1 MHSDEL
7 LIEVLT
13 EELPAQ
19 ALLNEYKEMPKKLHA
34 LFQKHA
40 IEVRNETQ
48 NQNQNQ
54 NNIEVFYTPRR
65 LCVLVKD
72 FPLFTK
78 ETKEEF
84 FGPPIE
90 IACNNKDKAQ
100 GLNALGLGFYQKLG
114 LKDPKHFQSAFKN
127 NKEVL
132 YHAKTNPKQ
141 PTKNLIMPIVLE
153 FLESLNFG
161 KSMRWGSV
169 EKSFIRPIHNI
180 CVLFNG
186 ENFNNIEIKEYGFKT
201 KQATKAHRQEGF
213 DFIEVHSPREY
224 FEVLEKNHVILDP
237 KKREEKI
244 LQEIKELETKH
255 HIIVEIDRDLL
266 DEVIAI
272 TEYPSTLLGEFDKAF
287 LKLPSEIIITSMKE
301 NQRYFATFNQESQKE
316 GQKED
321 QKLHNGFIVVSNA
334 INKDKQKIILGNQKV
349 LKARL
354 SDAVFFY
361 ENDLKKPLDN
371 APLESVVFVQGL
383 GTLRDKME
391 RELIIA
397 QYLTQKY
404 ASSLNMPLEKALE
417 LMNRAVQIAKADLLS
432 EVVYEFTEL
441 QGIMG
446 YYYALKQNEN
456 EWVALSLKE
465 QYLPASENAPLP
477 SSVFSAIVALS
488 LKLDSLFSLFSAG
501 KIPSG
506 SKDPFALRRLSFG
519 LLKIVAHYGL
529 KFDLKVDLKNLFEK
543 VGVYQSFDLEI
554 LEKFLLERF
563 NNLIDCNPSIIR
575 SVLNTNERD
584 IVAIIQKV
592 KALKRFLDDPK
603 NAQKKELLF
612 SAFKRLANINK
623 DRNPNQTSGFSA
635 NLFKEPQEHALFKAF
650 NALKTSAF
658 ESLDSKIEAY
668 FGLHAPLEEYF
679 KSVLVMDKDLEI
691 QKNRKNFLWNVYQS
705 FLEIGDIKEIAI

>member
-7 LIEVLT
+7 LVEILV

-40 IEVRNETQ
+40 LEVG
-48 NQNQNQ
+48 
-54 NNIEVFYTPRR
+54 NIEIFYTPRR
-65 LCVLVKD
+65 LCLLVKD
-72 FPLFTK
+72 FPLLTQ

-84 FGPPIE
+84 FGPPVK
-90 IACNNKDKAQ
+90 IACNHQDKTQ
-100 GLNALGLGFYQKLG
+100 GLNELGLGFYQKLG
-114 LKDPKHFQSAFKN
+114 LKDHQHFQTAFKN
-127 NKEVL
+127 SKEVL
-132 YHAKTNPKQ
+132 YHAKIHAKE
-141 PTKNLIMPIVLE
+141 PTKDLIMPIVLE
-153 FLESLNFG
+153 FLEGLNFG

-186 ENFNNIEIKEYGFKT
+186 ENFNGIEVKEYGFKT

-213 DFIEVHSPREY
+213 DFIQVDSPKAY

-237 KKREEKI
+237 KKREAKI

-255 HIIVEIDRDLL
+255 RIIVEIDRDLL
-266 DEVIAI
+266 DEVVAI
-272 TEYPSTLLGEFDKAF
+272 TEYPSALLGEFDKAF
-287 LKLPSEIIITSMKE
+287 LKLPSEIITTSMKE
-301 NQRYFATFNQESQKE
+301 NQRYFAAFNQKSQESPT
-316 GQKED
+316 
-321 QKLHNGFIVVSNA
+321 LHNGFIVVSNA
-334 INKDKQKIILGNQKV
+334 INKDKQKIIAGNQKV

-383 GTLRDKME
+383 GTLKDKME
-391 RELIIA
+391 REAIIA
-397 QYLTQKY
+397 EYLTQKY
-404 ASSLNMPLEKALE
+404 APSLNMPLEKALE
-417 LMNRAVQIAKADLLS
+417 LIGRAVRIAKADLLS
-432 EVVYEFTEL
+432 EVVYEFSEL

-456 EWVALSLKE
+456 ELVALSVKE

-488 LKLDSLFSLFSAG
+488 LKLDSLFSLFSMG

-519 LLKIVAHYGL
+519 LLKIIAHYGL
-529 KFDLKVDLKNLFEK
+529 GFDLKADLKNLFEK
-543 VGVYQSFDLEI
+543 VGVYRSFDLEV

-584 IVAIIQKV
+584 IVKIIQKV

-612 SAFKRLANINK
+612 STFKRLANINK
-623 DRNPNQTSGFSA
+623 DRNPNESSEFFIS
-635 NLFKEPQEHALFKAF
+635 LFKELQEHALFEAF
-650 NALKTSAF
+650 NAIKTSAF

-679 KSVLVMDKDLEI
+679 KSVLVMDKDIEI
-691 QKNRKNFLWNVYQS
+691 QKNRKNFLWSVYQS

>member
-7 LIEVLT
+7 LVEILV

-34 LFQKHA
+34 LFQKRTL
-40 IEVRNETQ
+40 EVG
-48 NQNQNQ
+48 
-54 NNIEVFYTPRR
+54 NIEIFYTPRR
-65 LCVLVKD
+65 LCLLVKD
-72 FPLFTK
+72 FPLLTQ

-84 FGPPIE
+84 FGPPVK
-90 IACNNKDKAQ
+90 IACNHQDKTQ

-114 LKDPKHFQSAFKN
+114 LKDHQHFQTAFKN

-132 YHAKTNPKQ
+132 YHAKIHAKE
-141 PTKNLIMPIVLE
+141 PTKDLIMPIVLE
-153 FLESLNFG
+153 FLEGLNFG
-161 KSMRWGSV
+161 KSMRWGNV

-186 ENFNNIEIKEYGFKT
+186 ENFNDIEVKEYGFKT

-213 DFIEVHSPREY
+213 DFIQVDSPKAY

-237 KKREEKI
+237 KKREAKI

-255 HIIVEIDRDLL
+255 RIIVEIDRDLL
-266 DEVIAI
+266 DEVVAI
-272 TEYPSTLLGEFDKAF
+272 TEYPSALLGEFDKAF
-287 LKLPSEIIITSMKE
+287 LKLPSEIIITSMKG
-301 NQRYFATFNQESQKE
+301 NQRYFAAFNQKSQESPT
-316 GQKED
+316 
-321 QKLHNGFIVVSNA
+321 LHNGFIVVSNT
-334 INKDKQKIILGNQKV
+334 INKDKQKIIAGNQKV

-383 GTLRDKME
+383 GTLKDKME

-417 LMNRAVQIAKADLLS
+417 LIGRAVRIAKADLLS
-432 EVVYEFTEL
+432 EVVYEFSEL

-456 EWVALSLKE
+456 ELVALSVKE

-488 LKLDSLFSLFSAG
+488 LKLDSLFSLFSVG

-529 KFDLKVDLKNLFEK
+529 GFDLKADLKNLFEK
-543 VGVYQSFDLEI
+543 VGVYQSFDLEV

-584 IVAIIQKV
+584 IVKIIQKV

-623 DRNPNQTSGFSA
+623 DRNPNESSEFFIS
-635 NLFKEPQEHALFKAF
+635 LFKELQEHALFEAF
-650 NALKTSAF
+650 NAIKTSAF

-679 KSVLVMDKDLEI
+679 KSVLVMDKDIEI
-691 QKNRKNFLWNVYQS
+691 QKNRKNFLWSVYQS

>member
-7 LIEVLT
+7 LVEVLT

-40 IEVRNETQ
+40 LEVRNETQ
-48 NQNQNQ
+48 NEAQ
-54 NNIEVFYTPRR
+54 NIEVFYTPRR

-90 IACNNKDKAQ
+90 IACNNKDKTQ

-132 YHAKTNPKQ
+132 YHAKINPKQ

-237 KKREEKI
+237 KKREAKI

-255 HIIVEIDRDLL
+255 HIIVEVDRDLL

-272 TEYPSTLLGEFDKAF
+272 TEYPSVLLGEFDKAF
-287 LKLPSEIIITSMKE
+287 LKLPSEIITTSMTE

-316 GQKED
+316 G

-404 ASSLNMPLEKALE
+404 ALSLNMPLEKALE
-417 LMNRAVQIAKADLLS
+417 LMSRAVQIAKADLLS

-465 QYLPASENAPLP
+465 QYLPTSENAPLP

-488 LKLDSLFSLFSAG
+488 LKLDSLFALFSAG

-519 LLKIVAHYGL
+519 LLKIIAHYGL

-623 DRNPNQTSGFSA
+623 DRNPNQTSEFSA

>member
-7 LIEVLT
+7 LVEILV

-34 LFQKHA
+34 LFQKRA
-40 IEVRNETQ
+40 LEVG
-48 NQNQNQ
+48 
-54 NNIEVFYTPRR
+54 NIEIFYTPRR
-65 LCVLVKD
+65 LCLLVKD
-72 FPLFTK
+72 FPLLTQ

-84 FGPPIE
+84 FGPPIK
-90 IACNNKDKAQ
+90 IACNHQDKTQ

-114 LKDPKHFQSAFKN
+114 LKDHQHFQTAFKN

-132 YHAKTNPKQ
+132 YHAKIHAKE
-141 PTKNLIMPIVLE
+141 PTKDLIMPIVLE
-153 FLESLNFG
+153 FLEGLNFG
-161 KSMRWGSV
+161 KSMRWGNV

-186 ENFNNIEIKEYGFKT
+186 ENFNGIEVKEYGFKT
-201 KQATKAHRQEGF
+201 KQATKVHRQEGF
-213 DFIEVHSPREY
+213 DFIQVDSPKAY

-237 KKREEKI
+237 KKREAKI

-255 HIIVEIDRDLL
+255 RIIVEIDRDLL
-266 DEVIAI
+266 DEVVAI
-272 TEYPSTLLGEFDKAF
+272 TEYPSALLGEFDKAF
-287 LKLPSEIIITSMKE
+287 LKLPSEIITTSMKE
-301 NQRYFATFNQESQKE
+301 NQRYFAVFNQKSQESPT
-316 GQKED
+316 
-321 QKLHNGFIVVSNA
+321 LHNGFIVVSNA
-334 INKDKQKIILGNQKV
+334 INKDKQKIIAGNQKV

-383 GTLRDKME
+383 GTLKDKME
-391 RELIIA
+391 REAVIA

-417 LMNRAVQIAKADLLS
+417 LVGRAVRIAKADLLS
-432 EVVYEFTEL
+432 EVVYEFSEL

-456 EWVALSLKE
+456 ELVALSVKE
-465 QYLPASENAPLP
+465 QYLPASENASLP

-488 LKLDSLFSLFSAG
+488 LKLDSLFSLFSVG

-519 LLKIVAHYGL
+519 LLKIIAHYGL
-529 KFDLKVDLKNLFEK
+529 GFDLKADLKNLFEK
-543 VGVYQSFDLEI
+543 VGVYQSFDLEV

-584 IVAIIQKV
+584 IVKIIQKV

-623 DRNPNQTSGFSA
+623 DRNPNESSEFFIS
-635 NLFKEPQEHALFKAF
+635 LFKESQEHALFEAF
-650 NALKTSAF
+650 NAIKTSAF

-679 KSVLVMDKDLEI
+679 KSVLVMDKDIEI
-691 QKNRKNFLWNVYQS
+691 QKNRKNFLWSVYQS

>member
-7 LIEVLT
+7 LVEILV

-34 LFQKHA
+34 LFQKHTL
-40 IEVRNETQ
+40 EVG
-48 NQNQNQ
+48 
-54 NNIEVFYTPRR
+54 NIEIFYTPRR
-65 LCVLVKD
+65 LCLLVKD
-72 FPLFTK
+72 FPLLTQ

-84 FGPPIE
+84 FGPPVK
-90 IACNNKDKAQ
+90 IACNHQDKTQ

-114 LKDPKHFQSAFKN
+114 LKDHQHFQTAFKN

-132 YHAKTNPKQ
+132 YHAKIHAKE
-141 PTKNLIMPIVLE
+141 PTKDLIMPIVLE
-153 FLESLNFG
+153 FLEGLNFG
-161 KSMRWGSV
+161 KSMRWGNV

-186 ENFNNIEIKEYGFKT
+186 ENFNGIEVKEYGFKT
-201 KQATKAHRQEGF
+201 KQATKVHRQEGF
-213 DFIEVHSPREY
+213 DFIQVDSPKAY

-237 KKREEKI
+237 KKREAKI

-255 HIIVEIDRDLL
+255 CIIVETDRDLL
-266 DEVIAI
+266 DEVVAI
-272 TEYPSTLLGEFDKAF
+272 TEYPSALLGEFDKAF

-301 NQRYFATFNQESQKE
+301 NQRYFAAFNQKSQESPT
-316 GQKED
+316 
-321 QKLHNGFIVVSNA
+321 LHNGFIVVSNT
-334 INKDKQKIILGNQKV
+334 INKDKQKIIAGNQKV

-383 GTLRDKME
+383 GTLKDKME
-391 RELIIA
+391 REATIA

-404 ASSLNMPLEKALE
+404 APSLNMPLERALE
-417 LMNRAVQIAKADLLS
+417 LVSRAVRIAKADLLS
-432 EVVYEFTEL
+432 EVVYEFSEL

-456 EWVALSLKE
+456 ELVALSVKE

-519 LLKIVAHYGL
+519 LLKIIAHYGL
-529 KFDLKVDLKNLFEK
+529 EFDLKADLKNLFEK

-563 NNLIDCNPSIIR
+563 HNLIDCNPSIIR

-584 IVAIIQKV
+584 IVTIIQKV

-623 DRNPNQTSGFSA
+623 DRNPNESSEFFIS
-635 NLFKEPQEHALFKAF
+635 LFKESQEHALFEAF
-650 NALKTSAF
+650 NVIKTSAF

-679 KSVLVMDKDLEI
+679 KSVLVMDKDIEI
-691 QKNRKNFLWNVYQS
+691 QKNRKNFLWSVYQS

>member
-7 LIEVLT
+7 LVEILV

-19 ALLNEYKEMPKKLHA
+19 ALLNEYKEIPKKLRT
-34 LFQKHA
+34 LFQKRA
-40 IEVRNETQ
+40 LEVG
-48 NQNQNQ
+48 
-54 NNIEVFYTPRR
+54 NIEIFYTPRR
-65 LCVLVKD
+65 LCLLIKD
-72 FPLFTK
+72 FPLLTQ

-84 FGPPIE
+84 FGPPVK
-90 IACNNKDKAQ
+90 IACNNEDKTQ

-114 LKDPKHFQSAFKN
+114 LKDHQHFQTAFKN

-132 YHAKTNPKQ
+132 YHAKIHAKE
-141 PTKNLIMPIVLE
+141 PTKDLIMPVVLE
-153 FLESLNFG
+153 FLEGLNFG
-161 KSMRWGSV
+161 KSMRWGNV

-186 ENFNNIEIKEYGFKT
+186 ENFNGIEVKEYGFKT
-201 KQATKAHRQEGF
+201 KQATKVHRQEGF
-213 DFIEVHSPREY
+213 DFIQVDSPKAY
-224 FEVLEKNHVILDP
+224 FKVLEKNHVILDP
-237 KKREEKI
+237 KKREAKI
-244 LQEIKELETKH
+244 LQEIKDLETKH
-255 HIIVEIDRDLL
+255 CIIVETDRDLL
-266 DEVIAI
+266 DEIVAI
-272 TEYPSTLLGEFDKAF
+272 TEYPSALLGEFDKAF
-287 LKLPSEIIITSMKE
+287 LKLPSEIITTSMKE
-301 NQRYFATFNQESQKE
+301 NQRYFAVFDQKSQESPT
-316 GQKED
+316 
-321 QKLHNGFIVVSNA
+321 LHNGFVVVSNA
-334 INKDKQKIILGNQKV
+334 INKDKQKIIAGNQKV

-383 GTLRDKME
+383 GTLKDKME
-391 RELIIA
+391 REAIIA

-404 ASSLNMPLEKALE
+404 VSSLNMPLEKALE
-417 LMNRAVQIAKADLLS
+417 LVSRAVKIAKADLLS
-432 EVVYEFTEL
+432 EVVYEFSEL

-456 EWVALSLKE
+456 ELVALSLKE

-477 SSVFSAIVALS
+477 SSVFSSIVALS
-488 LKLDSLFSLFSAG
+488 LKLDSLFSLFSVG

-519 LLKIVAHYGL
+519 LLKIIAHYGL
-529 KFDLKVDLKNLFEK
+529 EFDLKADLKNLFEK
-543 VGVYQSFDLEI
+543 VGVYQSFDLEV

-563 NNLIDCNPSIIR
+563 HNLIDCNPSIVR

-584 IVAIIQKV
+584 IVKIIQKV

-623 DRNPNQTSGFSA
+623 DRNPNESSEFSTH
-635 NLFKEPQEHALFKAF
+635 LFKEPKEHALFEAF
-650 NALKTSAF
+650 NAIKTSAF

-679 KSVLVMDKDLEI
+679 KSVLVMDKDIEI
-691 QKNRKNFLWNVYQS
+691 QKNRKNFLWGVYQS
-705 FLEIGDIKEIAI
+705 FLEVGDIKEIAI

>member
-7 LIEVLT
+7 LVEILV

-40 IEVRNETQ
+40 LEVG
-48 NQNQNQ
+48 
-54 NNIEVFYTPRR
+54 NIEIFYTPRR
-65 LCVLVKD
+65 LCLLVKD
-72 FPLFTK
+72 FPLLTQ

-84 FGPPIE
+84 FGPPVK
-90 IACNNKDKAQ
+90 IACNHQDKTQ

-114 LKDPKHFQSAFKN
+114 LKDHQHFQTAFKN

-132 YHAKTNPKQ
+132 YHAKIHEKE
-141 PTKNLIMPIVLE
+141 PTKDLIMPIVLE
-153 FLESLNFG
+153 FLEGLNFG
-161 KSMRWGSV
+161 KSMRWGNV

-186 ENFNNIEIKEYGFKT
+186 ENFNDIEIKEYGFKT

-213 DFIEVHSPREY
+213 DFIQVDSPKAY

-237 KKREEKI
+237 KKREAKI

-255 HIIVEIDRDLL
+255 NIIVEIDRDLL
-266 DEVIAI
+266 DEVVAI
-272 TEYPSTLLGEFDKAF
+272 TEYPSALLGEFDKAF
-287 LKLPSEIIITSMKE
+287 LKLPSEIITTSMKE
-301 NQRYFATFNQESQKE
+301 NQRYFAVFNQKSQESPT
-316 GQKED
+316 
-321 QKLHNGFIVVSNA
+321 LHNGFIVVSNA
-334 INKDKQKIILGNQKV
+334 INKDKQKIIAGNQKV

-383 GTLRDKME
+383 GTLKDKME
-391 RELIIA
+391 REAVIA

-404 ASSLNMPLEKALE
+404 ASSLNMSLEKALE
-417 LMNRAVQIAKADLLS
+417 LVSRAVRIAKADLLS
-432 EVVYEFTEL
+432 EVVYEFSEL

-446 YYYALKQNEN
+446 YYYALKQNES
-456 EWVALSLKE
+456 ELVALSVKE
-465 QYLPASENAPLP
+465 QYLPVSENAPLP

-488 LKLDSLFSLFSAG
+488 LKLDSLFSLFSVG

-529 KFDLKVDLKNLFEK
+529 GFDLKADLKNLFEK
-543 VGVYQSFDLEI
+543 VGVYQSFDLEV

-584 IVAIIQKV
+584 IVKIIQKV

-623 DRNPNQTSGFSA
+623 DRNPNESSEFFIS
-635 NLFKEPQEHALFKAF
+635 LFKESQEHALFEAF
-650 NALKTSAF
+650 NAIKTSAF

-679 KSVLVMDKDLEI
+679 KSVLVMDKDIEI
-691 QKNRKNFLWNVYQS
+691 QKNRKNFLWSVYQS

>member
-7 LIEVLT
+7 LVEILV

-19 ALLNEYKEMPKKLHA
+19 ALLNEYKEMPKKLHV
-34 LFQKHA
+34 LFQKRA
-40 IEVRNETQ
+40 LEVG
-48 NQNQNQ
+48 
-54 NNIEVFYTPRR
+54 NIEIFYTPRR
-65 LCVLVKD
+65 LCLLVKD
-72 FPLFTK
+72 FPLLTQ
-78 ETKEEF
+78 EIKEEF
-84 FGPPIE
+84 FGPPVK
-90 IACNNKDKAQ
+90 IACNHQDKTQ

-114 LKDPKHFQSAFKN
+114 LKDHQHFQTAFKN

-132 YHAKTNPKQ
+132 YHAKIHAKE
-141 PTKNLIMPIVLE
+141 PTKDLIMPIVLE
-153 FLESLNFG
+153 FLEGLNFG
-161 KSMRWGSV
+161 KSMRWGNV

-186 ENFNNIEIKEYGFKT
+186 ENFNDIEVKEYGFKT

-213 DFIEVHSPREY
+213 DFIQVDSPKAY

-237 KKREEKI
+237 KKREAKI

-255 HIIVEIDRDLL
+255 RIIVEIDRDLL
-266 DEVIAI
+266 DEVVAI
-272 TEYPSTLLGEFDKAF
+272 TEYPSALLGEFDKAF
-287 LKLPSEIIITSMKE
+287 LKLPSEIITTSMKE
-301 NQRYFATFNQESQKE
+301 NQRYFAAFNQKSQESPT
-316 GQKED
+316 
-321 QKLHNGFIVVSNA
+321 LHNGFIVVSNA
-334 INKDKQKIILGNQKV
+334 ISKDKQKIISGNQKV

-383 GTLRDKME
+383 GTLKDKME
-391 RELIIA
+391 REAIIA

-404 ASSLNMPLEKALE
+404 ASSLNMSLEKALE
-417 LMNRAVQIAKADLLS
+417 LVGRAVRIAKADLLS
-432 EVVYEFTEL
+432 EVVYEFSEL

-456 EWVALSLKE
+456 ELVALSVKE

-529 KFDLKVDLKNLFEK
+529 EFDLKADLKNLFER
-543 VGVYQSFDLEI
+543 VGVYQSFDLEV

-575 SVLNTNERD
+575 SVLNTNERG
-584 IVAIIQKV
+584 IVKIIQKV

-623 DRNPNQTSGFSA
+623 NRNPNESSEFSIS
-635 NLFKEPQEHALFKAF
+635 LFKELQEHALFEAF
-650 NALKTSAF
+650 NAIKTSAF

-679 KSVLVMDKDLEI
+679 KSVLVMDKDIEI
-691 QKNRKNFLWNVYQS
+691 QKNRKNFLWGVYQS

>member
-7 LIEVLT
+7 LVEILV

-34 LFQKHA
+34 LFQKRA
-40 IEVRNETQ
+40 LEVGT
-48 NQNQNQ
+48 
-54 NNIEVFYTPRR
+54 IEVFYTPRR
-65 LCVLVKD
+65 LCLLIKD
-72 FPLFTK
+72 FPLLTQ

-84 FGPPIE
+84 FGPPVK
-90 IACNNKDKAQ
+90 IACNHQDKTQ

-114 LKDPKHFQSAFKN
+114 LKDPKHFQTAFKN

-132 YHAKTNPKQ
+132 YHAKTHAKQ
-141 PTKNLIMPIVLE
+141 PTKDLIMPIVLE
-153 FLESLNFG
+153 FLEGLNFG
-161 KSMRWGSV
+161 KSMRWGNV

-186 ENFNNIEIKEYGFKT
+186 ENFNDIEVKEYGFKT
-201 KQATKAHRQEGF
+201 KQATKVHRQEGF
-213 DFIEVHSPREY
+213 DFIQVDSPKAY

-237 KKREEKI
+237 KKREAKI

-255 HIIVEIDRDLL
+255 DIIVEIDRDLL
-266 DEVIAI
+266 DEVVAI
-272 TEYPSTLLGEFDKAF
+272 TEYPSALLGEFDKAF

-301 NQRYFATFNQESQKE
+301 NQRYFATFCQKSQEESPT
-316 GQKED
+316 
-321 QKLHNGFIVVSNA
+321 LHNGFIVVSNA

-383 GTLRDKME
+383 GTLKDKME
-391 RELIIA
+391 RESTIA

-404 ASSLNMPLEKALE
+404 LSSLNMPLEKALE
-417 LMNRAVQIAKADLLS
+417 LISRAVKIAKADLLS
-432 EVVYEFTEL
+432 EVVYEFSEL

-456 EWVALSLKE
+456 ELVALSVKE

-488 LKLDSLFSLFSAG
+488 LKLDSLFSLFSVG

-519 LLKIVAHYGL
+519 LLKIIAHYGL
-529 KFDLKVDLKNLFEK
+529 EFDLKADLKNLFQK
-543 VGVYQSFDLEI
+543 VAVYQSFDLEI

-563 NNLIDCNPSIIR
+563 NNLIDCNPSIVR

-584 IVAIIQKV
+584 IVKIIQKV

-623 DRNPNQTSGFSA
+623 DRNPDESSGFSTS
-635 NLFKEPQEHALFKAF
+635 LFKESQEHALFEAF
-650 NALKTSAF
+650 NAIKMSAF

-679 KSVLVMDKDLEI
+679 KSVLVMDKDIEI
-691 QKNRKNFLWNVYQS
+691 QKNRKNFLWGVYQS

>member
-7 LIEVLT
+7 LVEILV

-34 LFQKHA
+34 LFQKRTLK
-40 IEVRNETQ
+40 VG
-48 NQNQNQ
+48 
-54 NNIEVFYTPRR
+54 NIEIFYTPRR
-65 LCVLVKD
+65 LCLLVKD
-72 FPLFTK
+72 FPLLTQ

-84 FGPPIE
+84 FGPLVK
-90 IACNNKDKAQ
+90 IACNHQDKTQ

-114 LKDPKHFQSAFKN
+114 LKDRQHFQTAFKN

-132 YHAKTNPKQ
+132 YHAKIHAKE
-141 PTKNLIMPIVLE
+141 PTKDLIMPIVLE
-153 FLESLNFG
+153 FLEGLNFG
-161 KSMRWGSV
+161 KSMRWGNV

-186 ENFNNIEIKEYGFKT
+186 ENFNDIEVKEYGFKT

-213 DFIEVHSPREY
+213 DFIQVDSPKAY

-237 KKREEKI
+237 KKREAKI

-255 HIIVEIDRDLL
+255 NIIVEIDRDLL
-266 DEVIAI
+266 DEVVAI
-272 TEYPSTLLGEFDKAF
+272 TEYPSALLGEFDKAF
-287 LKLPSEIIITSMKE
+287 LKLPSEIITTSMKE
-301 NQRYFATFNQESQKE
+301 NQRYFAAFNQKSQESPT
-316 GQKED
+316 
-321 QKLHNGFIVVSNA
+321 LHNGFIVVSNA
-334 INKDKQKIILGNQKV
+334 INKDKQKIIAGNQKV

-383 GTLRDKME
+383 GTLKDKME
-391 RELIIA
+391 REAIIA
-397 QYLTQKY
+397 EYLTQKY
-404 ASSLNMPLEKALE
+404 APSLNMPLEKALE
-417 LMNRAVQIAKADLLS
+417 LVSRAVRIAKADLLS
-432 EVVYEFTEL
+432 EVVYEFSEL

-456 EWVALSLKE
+456 ELVALSVKE

-488 LKLDSLFSLFSAG
+488 LKLDSLFSLFSVG

-519 LLKIVAHYGL
+519 LLKIIAHYGL
-529 KFDLKVDLKNLFEK
+529 GFDLKADLKNLFEK
-543 VGVYQSFDLEI
+543 VGVYQSFDLEV

-584 IVAIIQKV
+584 IVKIIQKV

-603 NAQKKELLF
+603 NTQKKELLF

-623 DRNPNQTSGFSA
+623 DRNPNESSEFSIS
-635 NLFKEPQEHALFKAF
+635 LFKESQEHALFEAF
-650 NALKTSAF
+650 NAIKTSAF

-679 KSVLVMDKDLEI
+679 KSVLVMDKDIEI
-691 QKNRKNFLWNVYQS
+691 QKNRKNFLWSVYQS

>member
-7 LIEVLT
+7 LVEILV

-34 LFQKHA
+34 LFQKRTL
-40 IEVRNETQ
+40 EVG
-48 NQNQNQ
+48 
-54 NNIEVFYTPRR
+54 NIEIFYTPRR
-65 LCVLVKD
+65 LCLLVKD
-72 FPLFTK
+72 FPLLTQ

-84 FGPPIE
+84 FGPPVK
-90 IACNNKDKAQ
+90 IACNHQDKTQ

-114 LKDPKHFQSAFKN
+114 LKDHQHFQTAFKN

-132 YHAKTNPKQ
+132 YHAKIHVKE
-141 PTKNLIMPIVLE
+141 PTKDLIMPIVLE
-153 FLESLNFG
+153 FLEGLNFG
-161 KSMRWGSV
+161 KSMRWGNV

-186 ENFNNIEIKEYGFKT
+186 ENFNDIEVKEYGFKT

-213 DFIEVHSPREY
+213 DFIQVDSPKAY

-237 KKREEKI
+237 KKREAKI

-255 HIIVEIDRDLL
+255 RIIVEIDRDLL
-266 DEVIAI
+266 DEVVAI
-272 TEYPSTLLGEFDKAF
+272 TEYPSALLGEFDKAF
-287 LKLPSEIIITSMKE
+287 LKLPSEIITTSMKE
-301 NQRYFATFNQESQKE
+301 NQRYFAAFNQKSQESPT
-316 GQKED
+316 
-321 QKLHNGFIVVSNA
+321 LHNGFIVVSNA
-334 INKDKQKIILGNQKV
+334 INKDKQKIIAGNQKV

-383 GTLRDKME
+383 GTLKDKME
-391 RELIIA
+391 REAIIA

-404 ASSLNMPLEKALE
+404 APSLNMSLEKALE
-417 LMNRAVQIAKADLLS
+417 LVSRAVRIAKADLLS
-432 EVVYEFTEL
+432 EVVYEFSEL

-456 EWVALSLKE
+456 ELVALSVKE

-488 LKLDSLFSLFSAG
+488 LKLDSLFSLFSVG

-529 KFDLKVDLKNLFEK
+529 GFDLKADLKNLFER
-543 VGVYQSFDLEI
+543 VGVYQSFDLEV

-584 IVAIIQKV
+584 IVKIIQKV

-623 DRNPNQTSGFSA
+623 DRNPNESSEFFIS
-635 NLFKEPQEHALFKAF
+635 LFKEPQEHALFEAF
-650 NALKTSAF
+650 NAIKTSAF

-679 KSVLVMDKDLEI
+679 KSVLVMDKDIEI
-691 QKNRKNFLWNVYQS
+691 QKNRKNFLWGVYQS

>member
-7 LIEVLT
+7 LVEILV

-19 ALLNEYKEMPKKLHA
+19 ALLNEYEEMPKKLHA
-34 LFQKHA
+34 LFQKRA
-40 IEVRNETQ
+40 LEVG
-48 NQNQNQ
+48 
-54 NNIEVFYTPRR
+54 NIEIFYTPRR
-65 LCVLVKD
+65 LCLLVKD
-72 FPLFTK
+72 FPLLTQ

-84 FGPPIE
+84 FGPPVK
-90 IACNNKDKAQ
+90 IACNHQDKTQ

-114 LKDPKHFQSAFKN
+114 LKDHQHFQTAFKN

-132 YHAKTNPKQ
+132 YHAKIHAKE
-141 PTKNLIMPIVLE
+141 PTKDLIMPIVLE
-153 FLESLNFG
+153 FLEGLNFG

-186 ENFNNIEIKEYGFKT
+186 ENFNGIEVKEYGFKT
-201 KQATKAHRQEGF
+201 KQATKVHRQEGF
-213 DFIEVHSPREY
+213 DFIQVDSPKAY

-237 KKREEKI
+237 KKREAKI
-244 LQEIKELETKH
+244 LQEIKELEAKH

-266 DEVIAI
+266 DEVVAI
-272 TEYPSTLLGEFDKAF
+272 TEYPSALLGEFDKAF
-287 LKLPSEIIITSMKE
+287 LKLPSEIITTSMKE
-301 NQRYFATFNQESQKE
+301 NQRYFAAFNQKSQESPT
-316 GQKED
+316 
-321 QKLHNGFIVVSNA
+321 LHNGFIVVSNA
-334 INKDKQKIILGNQKV
+334 INKDKQKIIAGNQKV

-383 GTLRDKME
+383 GTLKDKME
-391 RELIIA
+391 REAIIA
-397 QYLTQKY
+397 EYLTQKY

-417 LMNRAVQIAKADLLS
+417 LVDRAVRIAKADLLS
-432 EVVYEFTEL
+432 EVVYEFSEL

-456 EWVALSLKE
+456 ELVALSVKE
-465 QYLPASENAPLP
+465 QYLPTSENAPLP

-488 LKLDSLFSLFSAG
+488 LKLDSLFSLFSVG

-529 KFDLKVDLKNLFEK
+529 RFDLKADLKNLFEK
-543 VGVYQSFDLEI
+543 VGVYQSFDLEV

-563 NNLIDCNPSIIR
+563 NNLIDCNLSIIR

-584 IVAIIQKV
+584 IVKIIQKV

-623 DRNPNQTSGFSA
+623 DRNPNESSEFSIS
-635 NLFKEPQEHALFKAF
+635 LFKELQEHALFEAF
-650 NALKTSAF
+650 NVIKTSAF

-668 FGLHAPLEEYF
+668 FGLHTPLEEYF
-679 KSVLVMDKDLEI
+679 KSVLVMDKDIEI
-691 QKNRKNFLWNVYQS
+691 QKNRKNFLWSVYQS

>member
-7 LIEVLT
+7 LVEILV

-34 LFQKHA
+34 LFNKHA
-40 IEVRNETQ
+40 LEVG
-48 NQNQNQ
+48 
-54 NNIEVFYTPRR
+54 NIEIFYTPRR
-65 LCVLVKD
+65 LCLLVKD
-72 FPLFTK
+72 FPLLTQ

-84 FGPPIE
+84 FGPPVK
-90 IACNNKDKAQ
+90 IACNHQDKTQ

-114 LKDPKHFQSAFKN
+114 LKDHQHFQTAFKN

-132 YHAKTNPKQ
+132 YHAKIHAKE
-141 PTKNLIMPIVLE
+141 PTKDLIMPIVLE
-153 FLESLNFG
+153 FLEGLNFG
-161 KSMRWGSV
+161 KSMRWGNV

-186 ENFNNIEIKEYGFKT
+186 ENFNDIEVKEYGFKT

-213 DFIEVHSPREY
+213 DFIQVDSPKAY

-237 KKREEKI
+237 KKREAKI

-255 HIIVEIDRDLL
+255 RIIVEIDRDLL
-266 DEVIAI
+266 DEVVAI
-272 TEYPSTLLGEFDKAF
+272 TEYPSALLGEFDKAF
-287 LKLPSEIIITSMKE
+287 LKLPSEIITTSMKE
-301 NQRYFATFNQESQKE
+301 NQRYFAAFNQKSQESPT
-316 GQKED
+316 
-321 QKLHNGFIVVSNA
+321 LHNGFIVVSNA
-334 INKDKQKIILGNQKV
+334 INKDKQKIIAGNQKV

-383 GTLRDKME
+383 GTLKDKME
-391 RELIIA
+391 REAIIA

-404 ASSLNMPLEKALE
+404 APSLNMPLEKALE
-417 LMNRAVQIAKADLLS
+417 LVSRAVRIAKADLLS
-432 EVVYEFTEL
+432 EVVYEFSEL

-456 EWVALSLKE
+456 ELVALSVKE
-465 QYLPASENAPLP
+465 QYLPTSENAPLP
-477 SSVFSAIVALS
+477 SSVFSTIVALS
-488 LKLDSLFSLFSAG
+488 LKLDSLFSLFSVG
-501 KIPSG
+501 KIPNG

-519 LLKIVAHYGL
+519 LLKIIAHYGL
-529 KFDLKVDLKNLFEK
+529 GFDLKADLKNLFEK
-543 VGVYQSFDLEI
+543 VGVYQSFELEV

-584 IVAIIQKV
+584 IVKIIQKV

-623 DRNPNQTSGFSA
+623 DRNPNESSEFFIS
-635 NLFKEPQEHALFKAF
+635 LFKELQEHALFEAF
-650 NALKTSAF
+650 NAIKTSTF

-679 KSVLVMDKDLEI
+679 KSVLVMDKDIEI
-691 QKNRKNFLWNVYQS
+691 QKNRKNFLWGVYQS

>member
-7 LIEVLT
+7 LVEILV

-40 IEVRNETQ
+40 LEVG
-48 NQNQNQ
+48 
-54 NNIEVFYTPRR
+54 NIEIFYTPRR
-65 LCVLVKD
+65 LCLLVKD
-72 FPLFTK
+72 FPLLTQ

-84 FGPPIE
+84 FGPPVK
-90 IACNNKDKAQ
+90 IACNHQDKTQ

-114 LKDPKHFQSAFKN
+114 LKDHQHFQTAFKN

-132 YHAKTNPKQ
+132 YHAKIHEKE
-141 PTKNLIMPIVLE
+141 PTKDLIMPIVLE
-153 FLESLNFG
+153 FLEGLNFG
-161 KSMRWGSV
+161 KSMRWGNV

-186 ENFNNIEIKEYGFKT
+186 ENFNDIEVKEYGFKT

-213 DFIEVHSPREY
+213 DFIQVDSPKAY

-237 KKREEKI
+237 KKREAKI

-255 HIIVEIDRDLL
+255 RIIAEIDRDLL
-266 DEVIAI
+266 DEVVAI
-272 TEYPSTLLGEFDKAF
+272 TEYPSALLGEFDKAF
-287 LKLPSEIIITSMKE
+287 LKLPSEIITTSMKE
-301 NQRYFATFNQESQKE
+301 NQRYFATFNQKSQESLM
-316 GQKED
+316 
-321 QKLHNGFIVVSNA
+321 LHNGFIVVSNA
-334 INKDKQKIILGNQKV
+334 INKDKQKIIAGNQKV

-383 GTLRDKME
+383 GTLKDKME
-391 RELIIA
+391 REAIIA

-404 ASSLNMPLEKALE
+404 APSLNMPLEKALE
-417 LMNRAVQIAKADLLS
+417 LVSRAVRIAKADLLS
-432 EVVYEFTEL
+432 EVVYEFSEL
-441 QGIMG
+441 QGVMG

-456 EWVALSLKE
+456 ELVALSVKE
-465 QYLPASENAPLP
+465 QYLPTSENAPLP

-488 LKLDSLFSLFSAG
+488 LKLDSLFSLFSMG

-519 LLKIVAHYGL
+519 LLKIIVHYGL
-529 KFDLKVDLKNLFEK
+529 GFDLKADLKNLFEK

-584 IVAIIQKV
+584 IVKIIQKV

-623 DRNPNQTSGFSA
+623 DRNPNESSEFSIS
-635 NLFKEPQEHALFKAF
+635 LFKELQEHALFEAF
-650 NALKTSAF
+650 NAIKTSAF

-679 KSVLVMDKDLEI
+679 KSVLVMDKDIEI
-691 QKNRKNFLWNVYQS
+691 QKNRKNFLWGVYQS

>member
-7 LIEVLT
+7 LVEILV

-34 LFQKHA
+34 LFQKRA
-40 IEVRNETQ
+40 LEVG
-48 NQNQNQ
+48 
-54 NNIEVFYTPRR
+54 NIEIFYTPRR
-65 LCVLVKD
+65 LCLLVKD
-72 FPLFTK
+72 FPLLTQ

-84 FGPPIE
+84 FGPPVK
-90 IACNNKDKAQ
+90 IACNNEDKTQ
-100 GLNALGLGFYQKLG
+100 GLNELGLGFYQKLG
-114 LKDPKHFQSAFKN
+114 LKDHQHFQTAFKN

-132 YHAKTNPKQ
+132 YHAKIHEKE
-141 PTKNLIMPIVLE
+141 PTKDLIMPIVLE

-161 KSMRWGSV
+161 KSMRWGNV

-186 ENFNNIEIKEYGFKT
+186 ENFNDIEVKEYGFKT

-213 DFIEVHSPREY
+213 DFIQVDSPKAY

-237 KKREEKI
+237 KKREAKI

-255 HIIVEIDRDLL
+255 CIIVEIDRDLL
-266 DEVIAI
+266 DEVVAI
-272 TEYPSTLLGEFDKAF
+272 TEYPSALLGEFDKAF
-287 LKLPSEIIITSMKE
+287 LKLPSEIITTSMKE
-301 NQRYFATFNQESQKE
+301 NQRYFAAFNQKSQESPT
-316 GQKED
+316 
-321 QKLHNGFIVVSNA
+321 LHNGFIVVSNA
-334 INKDKQKIILGNQKV
+334 INKDKQKIIAGNQKV

-383 GTLRDKME
+383 GTLKDKME
-391 RELIIA
+391 REAVIA

-404 ASSLNMPLEKALE
+404 ASSLNISLEKALE
-417 LMNRAVQIAKADLLS
+417 LVGRAVKIAKADLLS
-432 EVVYEFTEL
+432 EVVYEFSEL

-456 EWVALSLKE
+456 ELVALSVKE

-488 LKLDSLFSLFSAG
+488 LKLDSLFSLFSVG

-519 LLKIVAHYGL
+519 LLKIIAHYGL
-529 KFDLKVDLKNLFEK
+529 EFDLKADLKNLFER
-543 VGVYQSFDLEI
+543 VGVYQSFDLEV

-584 IVAIIQKV
+584 IVKIIQKV

-612 SAFKRLANINK
+612 STFKRLANINK
-623 DRNPNQTSGFSA
+623 DRNPNESSEFSIS
-635 NLFKEPQEHALFKAF
+635 LFKELQEHALFEAF
-650 NALKTSAF
+650 NAIKTSAF

-679 KSVLVMDKDLEI
+679 KSVLVMDKDIEI
-691 QKNRKNFLWNVYQS
+691 QKNRKNFLWGVYQS

>member
-7 LIEVLT
+7 LVEILV

-34 LFQKHA
+34 LFNKHA
-40 IEVRNETQ
+40 LEVG
-48 NQNQNQ
+48 
-54 NNIEVFYTPRR
+54 NIEIFYTPRR
-65 LCVLVKD
+65 LCLLIKD
-72 FPLFTK
+72 FPLLTQ

-84 FGPPIE
+84 FGPPVK
-90 IACNNKDKAQ
+90 IACNHQDKTQ

-114 LKDPKHFQSAFKN
+114 LKDHQHFQTAFKN
-127 NKEVL
+127 NNEVL
-132 YHAKTNPKQ
+132 YHAKIHEKE
-141 PTKNLIMPIVLE
+141 PTKDLIMPIVLE
-153 FLESLNFG
+153 FLEGLNFG

-186 ENFNNIEIKEYGFKT
+186 ENFNDIEIKEYGFKT

-213 DFIEVHSPREY
+213 DFIQVDSPKAY

-237 KKREEKI
+237 KKREAKI

-255 HIIVEIDRDLL
+255 NIIVEIDRDLL
-266 DEVIAI
+266 DEVVAI
-272 TEYPSTLLGEFDKAF
+272 TEYPSALLGEFDKAF
-287 LKLPSEIIITSMKE
+287 LKLPNEIIITSMKE
-301 NQRYFATFNQESQKE
+301 NQRYFAAFNQKSQESPT
-316 GQKED
+316 
-321 QKLHNGFIVVSNA
+321 LHNGFIVVINA
-334 INKDKQKIILGNQKV
+334 ISKDKQKIIAGNQKV

-361 ENDLKKPLDN
+361 ENDLTKPLDN

-383 GTLRDKME
+383 GTLKDKME
-391 RELIIA
+391 REAIIA

-404 ASSLNMPLEKALE
+404 ASFLNMPLEKALE
-417 LMNRAVQIAKADLLS
+417 LVGRAVRIAKADLLS
-432 EVVYEFTEL
+432 EVVYEFSEL

-456 EWVALSLKE
+456 ELVALSVKE

-488 LKLDSLFSLFSAG
+488 LKLDSLFSLFSVG

-529 KFDLKVDLKNLFEK
+529 EFDLKADLKNLFEK
-543 VGVYQSFDLEI
+543 VGVYQSFDLEV

-584 IVAIIQKV
+584 IVKIIQKV

-623 DRNPNQTSGFSA
+623 DRNPNESSEFSIS
-635 NLFKEPQEHALFKAF
+635 LFKELQEHALFEAF
-650 NALKTSAF
+650 NTIKTSVF

-679 KSVLVMDKDLEI
+679 KSVLVMDKDIEI
-691 QKNRKNFLWNVYQS
+691 QKNRKNFLWGVYQS

>member
-7 LIEVLT
+7 LVEILV

-34 LFQKHA
+34 LFQKRA
-40 IEVRNETQ
+40 LEVG
-48 NQNQNQ
+48 
-54 NNIEVFYTPRR
+54 NIEIFYTPRR
-65 LCVLVKD
+65 LCLLVKD
-72 FPLFTK
+72 FPLLTQ

-84 FGPPIE
+84 FGPSVK
-90 IACNNKDKAQ
+90 IACNHQDKTQ

-114 LKDPKHFQSAFKN
+114 LKDHQHFQTAFKN

-132 YHAKTNPKQ
+132 YHAKIHEKE
-141 PTKNLIMPIVLE
+141 PTKDLIMPIVLE
-153 FLESLNFG
+153 FLEGLNFG
-161 KSMRWGSV
+161 KSMRWGNV

-186 ENFNNIEIKEYGFKT
+186 ENFNDIEVKEYGFKT

-213 DFIEVHSPREY
+213 DFIQVDSPKAY

-237 KKREEKI
+237 KKRKAKI

-255 HIIVEIDRDLL
+255 NIIVEIDRDLL
-266 DEVIAI
+266 DEVVAI
-272 TEYPSTLLGEFDKAF
+272 TEYPSVLLGEFDKAF
-287 LKLPSEIIITSMKE
+287 LKLPTEIITTSMKE
-301 NQRYFATFNQESQKE
+301 NQRYFAAFSQKSQESPT
-316 GQKED
+316 
-321 QKLHNGFIVVSNA
+321 LHNGFIVVSNA
-334 INKDKQKIILGNQKV
+334 INKDKQKIIAGNQKV

-383 GTLRDKME
+383 GTLKDKME
-391 RELIIA
+391 REAIIA

-417 LMNRAVQIAKADLLS
+417 LVSRAVRIAKADLLS
-432 EVVYEFTEL
+432 EVVYEFSDL

-456 EWVALSLKE
+456 ELVALSVKE

-488 LKLDSLFSLFSAG
+488 LKLDSLFSLFSVG

-519 LLKIVAHYGL
+519 LLKIIAHYGL
-529 KFDLKVDLKNLFEK
+529 GFDLKADLKNLFEK
-543 VGVYQSFDLEI
+543 VGVYQSFDLEV

-584 IVAIIQKV
+584 IVKIIQKV

-603 NAQKKELLF
+603 NVQKKELLF

-623 DRNPNQTSGFSA
+623 DRNPNESSEFSIS
-635 NLFKEPQEHALFKAF
+635 LFKELQEHALFEAF
-650 NALKTSAF
+650 NAIKTSTF

-679 KSVLVMDKDLEI
+679 KSVLVMDKDIEI
-691 QKNRKNFLWNVYQS
+691 QKNRKNFLWGVYQS

>member
-7 LIEVLT
+7 LVEILV

-34 LFQKHA
+34 LFQKRA
-40 IEVRNETQ
+40 LEVG
-48 NQNQNQ
+48 
-54 NNIEVFYTPRR
+54 NIEVFYTPRR
-65 LCVLVKD
+65 LCLLIKD
-72 FPLFTK
+72 FPLLTQ

-84 FGPPIE
+84 FGPPVK
-90 IACNNKDKAQ
+90 IACNNQDKTQ

-114 LKDPKHFQSAFKN
+114 LKDPKHFQTAFKN

-132 YHAKTNPKQ
+132 YHAKIHEKE
-141 PTKNLIMPIVLE
+141 PTKDLIMPIVLE
-153 FLESLNFG
+153 FLEGLNFG
-161 KSMRWGSV
+161 KSMRWGNV

-186 ENFNNIEIKEYGFKT
+186 ENFNGIEVKEYGFKT
-201 KQATKAHRQEGF
+201 KQATKVHRQEGF
-213 DFIEVHSPREY
+213 DFIQVDSPKAY

-237 KKREEKI
+237 KKREAKI

-255 HIIVEIDRDLL
+255 HIIVETDRDLL
-266 DEVIAI
+266 DEVVAI
-272 TEYPSTLLGEFDKAF
+272 TEYPSALLGEFDKAF

-301 NQRYFATFNQESQKE
+301 NQRYFATFCQKSQ
-316 GQKED
+316 ED
-321 QKLHNGFIVVSNA
+321 QTLHNGFIVVSNA
-334 INKDKQKIILGNQKV
+334 INKDKQKIIAGNQKV

-383 GTLRDKME
+383 GTLKDKME
-391 RELIIA
+391 RESTIA

-404 ASSLNMPLEKALE
+404 LSSLNMPLEKALE
-417 LMNRAVQIAKADLLS
+417 LVKRAVQIAKADLLS
-432 EVVYEFTEL
+432 EVVYEFSEL

-456 EWVALSLKE
+456 ELVALSVKE

-488 LKLDSLFSLFSAG
+488 LKLDSLFSLFSVG

-519 LLKIVAHYGL
+519 LLKIIAHYGL
-529 KFDLKVDLKNLFEK
+529 EFDLKADLKNLFEK

-563 NNLIDCNPSIIR
+563 HNLIDCNPSIIR

-584 IVAIIQKV
+584 IVKIIQKV

-623 DRNPNQTSGFSA
+623 DRNPNESSEFSTR
-635 NLFKEPQEHALFKAF
+635 LFKEPKEHALFEAF
-650 NALKTSAF
+650 NAIKTSAF

-668 FGLHAPLEEYF
+668 FSLHAPLEEYF
-679 KSVLVMDKDLEI
+679 KSVLVMDKDIEI
-691 QKNRKNFLWNVYQS
+691 QKNRKNFLWDVYQS

>member
-7 LIEVLT
+7 LVEILV

-34 LFQKHA
+34 LFQKRA
-40 IEVRNETQ
+40 LEVGTIE
-48 NQNQNQ
+48 
-54 NNIEVFYTPRR
+54 IFYTPRR
-65 LCVLVKD
+65 LCLLIKD
-72 FPLFTK
+72 FPLLTQ

-84 FGPPIE
+84 FGPPVK
-90 IACNNKDKAQ
+90 IACNHQDKTQ

-114 LKDPKHFQSAFKN
+114 LKDHQHFQTAFKN

-132 YHAKTNPKQ
+132 YHAKIHEKE
-141 PTKNLIMPIVLE
+141 PTKDLIMPIVLE
-153 FLESLNFG
+153 FLEGLNFG

-186 ENFNNIEIKEYGFKT
+186 ENFNNIEVKEYGFKT
-201 KQATKAHRQEGF
+201 KQATKVHRQESF
-213 DFIEVHSPREY
+213 DFIQVDSPKAY

-237 KKREEKI
+237 KKREAKI

-255 HIIVEIDRDLL
+255 DIIVETDRDLL
-266 DEVIAI
+266 DEVVAI
-272 TEYPSTLLGEFDKAF
+272 TEYPSALLGEFDKAF

-301 NQRYFATFNQESQKE
+301 NQRYFATFCQKSQESPT
-316 GQKED
+316 
-321 QKLHNGFIVVSNA
+321 LYNGFIVVSNA
-334 INKDKQKIILGNQKV
+334 INKDKQKIIAGNQKV

-383 GTLRDKME
+383 GTLKDKME
-391 RELIIA
+391 RESIIA

-404 ASSLNMPLEKALE
+404 ISSLNMPLEKALE
-417 LMNRAVQIAKADLLS
+417 LIGRAVKIAKADLLS
-432 EVVYEFTEL
+432 EVVYEFSEL

-456 EWVALSLKE
+456 ELVALSLKE

-519 LLKIVAHYGL
+519 LLKIIAHYGL
-529 KFDLKVDLKNLFEK
+529 EFDLKADLKNLFEK
-543 VGVYQSFDLEI
+543 VGVYQRFDLEI

-563 NNLIDCNPSIIR
+563 HNLIDCNPSIIR

-584 IVAIIQKV
+584 IVKIIQKV

-623 DRNPNQTSGFSA
+623 DRNPNEKSEFSTH
-635 NLFKEPQEHALFKAF
+635 LFKEPKEHALFEAF
-650 NALKTSAF
+650 NAIKTSAF

-679 KSVLVMDKDLEI
+679 KSVLVMDKDIEI
-691 QKNRKNFLWNVYQS
+691 QKNRKNFLWGVYQS

>member
-7 LIEVLT
+7 LVEILV

-19 ALLNEYKEMPKKLHA
+19 ALLNEYKEMPKKFHA
-34 LFQKHA
+34 LFQKRA
-40 IEVRNETQ
+40 LEVGTIE
-48 NQNQNQ
+48 
-54 NNIEVFYTPRR
+54 IFYTPRR
-65 LCVLVKD
+65 LCLLVKD
-72 FPLFTK
+72 FPLLTQ
-78 ETKEEF
+78 EIKEEF
-84 FGPPIE
+84 FGPPVK
-90 IACNNKDKAQ
+90 IACNHQDKTQ

-114 LKDPKHFQSAFKN
+114 LKDHQHFQTAFKN

-132 YHAKTNPKQ
+132 YHAKIHAKE
-141 PTKNLIMPIVLE
+141 PTKDLIMPIVLE
-153 FLESLNFG
+153 FLEGLNFG
-161 KSMRWGSV
+161 KSMRWGNV

-186 ENFNNIEIKEYGFKT
+186 ENFNGIEVKEYGFKT
-201 KQATKAHRQEGF
+201 KQATKVHRQEGF
-213 DFIEVHSPREY
+213 DFIQVDSPKAY

-237 KKREEKI
+237 KKREAKI

-255 HIIVEIDRDLL
+255 CIIVEIDRDLL
-266 DEVIAI
+266 DEVVAI
-272 TEYPSTLLGEFDKAF
+272 TEYPSALLGEFDKAF

-301 NQRYFATFNQESQKE
+301 NQRYFAAFNQKSQE
-316 GQKED
+316 NPT
-321 QKLHNGFIVVSNA
+321 LHNGFIVVSNA
-334 INKDKQKIILGNQKV
+334 INKDKQKIIAGNQKV

-383 GTLRDKME
+383 GTLKDKME
-391 RELIIA
+391 REAIIA

-417 LMNRAVQIAKADLLS
+417 LIGRAVRIAKADLLS
-432 EVVYEFTEL
+432 EVVYEFSEL

-456 EWVALSLKE
+456 ELVALSVKE

-488 LKLDSLFSLFSAG
+488 LKLDSLFSLFSVG

-519 LLKIVAHYGL
+519 LLKIVVHYGL
-529 KFDLKVDLKNLFEK
+529 GFDLKADLKNLFEK
-543 VGVYQSFDLEI
+543 VGVYQSFDLEV

-584 IVAIIQKV
+584 IVKIIQKV

-623 DRNPNQTSGFSA
+623 DRNPNESSEFFIS
-635 NLFKEPQEHALFKAF
+635 LFKESREHALFEAF
-650 NALKTSAF
+650 NVIKTSAF

-679 KSVLVMDKDLEI
+679 KSVLVMDKDIEI
-691 QKNRKNFLWNVYQS
+691 QKNRKNFLWSVYQS

>member
-7 LIEVLT
+7 LVEILV

-34 LFQKHA
+34 LFNKHA
-40 IEVRNETQ
+40 LEVG
-48 NQNQNQ
+48 
-54 NNIEVFYTPRR
+54 NIEIFYTPRR
-65 LCVLVKD
+65 LCLLIKD
-72 FPLFTK
+72 FPLLTQ

-84 FGPPIE
+84 FGPPVK
-90 IACNNKDKAQ
+90 IACNNEDKTQ

-114 LKDPKHFQSAFKN
+114 LKDHQHFQTAFKN

-132 YHAKTNPKQ
+132 YHAKIHEKE
-141 PTKNLIMPIVLE
+141 PTKDLIMSVVLE
-153 FLESLNFG
+153 FLEGLNFG
-161 KSMRWGSV
+161 KSMRWGNV

-186 ENFNNIEIKEYGFKT
+186 ENFNDIEVKEYGFKT

-213 DFIEVHSPREY
+213 DFIQVDSPKAY

-237 KKREEKI
+237 KKREAKI

-255 HIIVEIDRDLL
+255 RIIVEIDRDLL
-266 DEVIAI
+266 DEVVAI
-272 TEYPSTLLGEFDKAF
+272 TEYPSALLGEFDKAF
-287 LKLPSEIIITSMKE
+287 LKLPSEIITTSMKE
-301 NQRYFATFNQESQKE
+301 NQRYFATFNQKSQESPT
-316 GQKED
+316 
-321 QKLHNGFIVVSNA
+321 LHNGFIVVSNA
-334 INKDKQKIILGNQKV
+334 INKDKQKIIAGNQKV

-383 GTLRDKME
+383 GTLKDKME
-391 RELIIA
+391 REAIIA

-417 LMNRAVQIAKADLLS
+417 LVGRAVRIAKADLLS
-432 EVVYEFTEL
+432 EVVYEFSEL

-456 EWVALSLKE
+456 ELVALSVKE

-519 LLKIVAHYGL
+519 LLKIIVHYGL
-529 KFDLKVDLKNLFEK
+529 EFDLKADLKNLFEK
-543 VGVYQSFDLEI
+543 VGVYKSFDLEI

-584 IVAIIQKV
+584 IVKIIQKV

-603 NAQKKELLF
+603 NTQKKELLF

-623 DRNPNQTSGFSA
+623 DRNPNESSGFSTS
-635 NLFKEPQEHALFKAF
+635 LFKESQEHALFEAF
-650 NALKTSAF
+650 NAIKTSTF

-679 KSVLVMDKDLEI
+679 KSVLVMDKDIEI
-691 QKNRKNFLWNVYQS
+691 QKNRKNFLWGVYQS

>member
-7 LIEVLT
+7 LVEILV

-34 LFQKHA
+34 FFQKRA
-40 IEVRNETQ
+40 LEVG
-48 NQNQNQ
+48 
-54 NNIEVFYTPRR
+54 NIEIYYTPRR
-65 LCVLVKD
+65 LCLLVKD
-72 FPLFTK
+72 FPLLTQ

-84 FGPPIE
+84 FGPPVK
-90 IACNNKDKAQ
+90 IACNHQDKTQ
-100 GLNALGLGFYQKLG
+100 GLNELGLGFYQKLG
-114 LKDPKHFQSAFKN
+114 LKDHQHFQTAFKN

-132 YHAKTNPKQ
+132 YHAKIHAKE
-141 PTKNLIMPIVLE
+141 PTKDLIMPIVLE
-153 FLESLNFG
+153 FLEGLNFG
-161 KSMRWGSV
+161 KSMRWGNV

-186 ENFNNIEIKEYGFKT
+186 ENFNDIEVKEYGFKT

-213 DFIEVHSPREY
+213 DFIQVDSPKAY

-237 KKREEKI
+237 KKREAKI

-255 HIIVEIDRDLL
+255 RIIVEIDRDLL
-266 DEVIAI
+266 DEVVAI
-272 TEYPSTLLGEFDKAF
+272 TEYPSALLGEFDKAF
-287 LKLPSEIIITSMKE
+287 LKLPSEIITTSMKE
-301 NQRYFATFNQESQKE
+301 NQRYFAVFNQKSQESPT
-316 GQKED
+316 
-321 QKLHNGFIVVSNA
+321 LHNGFIVVSNA
-334 INKDKQKIILGNQKV
+334 INKDKQKIIAGNQKV

-383 GTLRDKME
+383 GTLKDKME
-391 RELIIA
+391 REAVIA

-404 ASSLNMPLEKALE
+404 APSLNMPLEKALE
-417 LMNRAVQIAKADLLS
+417 LIGRAVKIAKADLLS
-432 EVVYEFTEL
+432 EVVYEFSEL

-456 EWVALSLKE
+456 ELVALSVKE

-488 LKLDSLFSLFSAG
+488 LKLDSLFSLFSVG

-529 KFDLKVDLKNLFEK
+529 GFDLKADLKNLFEK
-543 VGVYQSFDLEI
+543 VGVYQSFDLEV

-584 IVAIIQKV
+584 IVKIIQKV

-623 DRNPNQTSGFSA
+623 DRNPNESSEFFIS
-635 NLFKEPQEHALFKAF
+635 LFKELQEHALFEAF
-650 NALKTSAF
+650 NAIKTSAF

-679 KSVLVMDKDLEI
+679 KSVLVMDKDIEI
-691 QKNRKNFLWNVYQS
+691 QKNRKNFLWSVYQS

>member
-7 LIEVLT
+7 LVEILV

-34 LFQKHA
+34 LFQKRA
-40 IEVRNETQ
+40 LEVG
-48 NQNQNQ
+48 
-54 NNIEVFYTPRR
+54 NIEIFYTPRR
-65 LCVLVKD
+65 LCLLVKD
-72 FPLFTK
+72 FPLLTQ

-84 FGPPIE
+84 FGPPVK
-90 IACNNKDKAQ
+90 IACNHQDKTQ

-114 LKDPKHFQSAFKN
+114 LKDHQHFQTAFKN

-132 YHAKTNPKQ
+132 YHAKIHAKE
-141 PTKNLIMPIVLE
+141 PTKDLIMPIVLE
-153 FLESLNFG
+153 FLEGLNFG
-161 KSMRWGSV
+161 KSMRWGNV

-186 ENFNNIEIKEYGFKT
+186 ENFNDIEVKEYGFKT
-201 KQATKAHRQEGF
+201 KQATKAHRQESF
-213 DFIEVHSPREY
+213 DFIQVDSPKAY
-224 FEVLEKNHVILDP
+224 FEVLEKKHVILDP
-237 KKREEKI
+237 KKREAKI

-255 HIIVEIDRDLL
+255 RIIVEIDRDLL
-266 DEVIAI
+266 DEVVAI
-272 TEYPSTLLGEFDKAF
+272 TEYPSVLLGEFDKAF
-287 LKLPSEIIITSMKE
+287 LKLPSEIITTSMKE
-301 NQRYFATFNQESQKE
+301 NQRYFAAFNQKSQESPA
-316 GQKED
+316 
-321 QKLHNGFIVVSNA
+321 LYNGFIVVSNA
-334 INKDKQKIILGNQKV
+334 INKDKQKIIAGNQKV

-383 GTLRDKME
+383 GTLKDKME
-391 RELIIA
+391 REAVIA

-417 LMNRAVQIAKADLLS
+417 LVGRAVRIAKADLLS
-432 EVVYEFTEL
+432 EVVYEFSEL

-456 EWVALSLKE
+456 ELVALSVKE

-488 LKLDSLFSLFSAG
+488 LKLDSLFSLFSVG

-529 KFDLKVDLKNLFEK
+529 GFDLKADLKNLFEK
-543 VGVYQSFDLEI
+543 VGVYQSFDLEV

-584 IVAIIQKV
+584 IVKIIQKV

-623 DRNPNQTSGFSA
+623 DRNPNESSEFSIS
-635 NLFKEPQEHALFKAF
+635 LFKEPQEHALFEAF
-650 NALKTSAF
+650 NAIKTSAF

-679 KSVLVMDKDLEI
+679 KSVLVMDKDIEI
-691 QKNRKNFLWNVYQS
+691 QKNRKNFLWGVYQS
-705 FLEIGDIKEIAI
+705 FLEVGDIKEIAI

>member
-7 LIEVLT
+7 LVEILV

-34 LFQKHA
+34 LFQKRTL
-40 IEVRNETQ
+40 EVG
-48 NQNQNQ
+48 
-54 NNIEVFYTPRR
+54 NIEIFYTPRR
-65 LCVLVKD
+65 LCLLVKD
-72 FPLFTK
+72 FPLLTQ

-84 FGPPIE
+84 FGPPVK
-90 IACNNKDKAQ
+90 IACNHQDKTQ
-100 GLNALGLGFYQKLG
+100 GLNELGLGFYQKLG
-114 LKDPKHFQSAFKN
+114 LKDHQHFQTAFKN

-132 YHAKTNPKQ
+132 YHAKIHAKE
-141 PTKNLIMPIVLE
+141 PTKDLIMPIVLK

-161 KSMRWGSV
+161 KSMRWGNV

-186 ENFNNIEIKEYGFKT
+186 ENFNDIEVKEYGFKT

-213 DFIEVHSPREY
+213 DFIQVDSPKAY
-224 FEVLEKNHVILDP
+224 FEVLEKKHVILDP
-237 KKREEKI
+237 KKREAKI

-255 HIIVEIDRDLL
+255 RIIVEIDRDLL
-266 DEVIAI
+266 DEVVAI
-272 TEYPSTLLGEFDKAF
+272 TEYPSALLGEFDKAF
-287 LKLPSEIIITSMKE
+287 LKLPSEIITTSMKE
-301 NQRYFATFNQESQKE
+301 NQRYFAAFNQKSQESPT
-316 GQKED
+316 
-321 QKLHNGFIVVSNA
+321 LHNGFIVVSNA
-334 INKDKQKIILGNQKV
+334 INKDKQKIIAGNQKV

-383 GTLRDKME
+383 GTLKDKME
-391 RELIIA
+391 REAIIA

-417 LMNRAVQIAKADLLS
+417 LIGRAVRIAKADLLS
-432 EVVYEFTEL
+432 EVVYEFSEL

-456 EWVALSLKE
+456 ELVALSVKE

-488 LKLDSLFSLFSAG
+488 LKLDSLFSLFSVG

-529 KFDLKVDLKNLFEK
+529 EFDLKADLKNLFEK
-543 VGVYQSFDLEI
+543 VGVYQSFDLEV

-584 IVAIIQKV
+584 IVKIIQKV

-623 DRNPNQTSGFSA
+623 DRNPDESSEFFIS
-635 NLFKEPQEHALFKAF
+635 LFKESQEYALFEAF
-650 NALKTSAF
+650 NAIKTSAF

-679 KSVLVMDKDLEI
+679 KSVLVMDKDIEI
-691 QKNRKNFLWNVYQS
+691 QKNRKNFLWSVYQS

>member
-7 LIEVLT
+7 LVEILV

-40 IEVRNETQ
+40 LEVG
-48 NQNQNQ
+48 
-54 NNIEVFYTPRR
+54 NIEIFYTPRR
-65 LCVLVKD
+65 LCLLVKD
-72 FPLFTK
+72 FPLLTQ

-84 FGPPIE
+84 FGPPVE
-90 IACNNKDKAQ
+90 IACNNKDKTQ

-114 LKDPKHFQSAFKN
+114 LKDHQHFQTAFKN

-132 YHAKTNPKQ
+132 YHAKIHAKE
-141 PTKNLIMPIVLE
+141 PTKDLIMPIVLE
-153 FLESLNFG
+153 FLEGLNFG
-161 KSMRWGSV
+161 KSMRWGNV

-186 ENFNNIEIKEYGFKT
+186 ENFNGIEVKEYGFKT
-201 KQATKAHRQEGF
+201 KQATKVHRQEGF
-213 DFIEVHSPREY
+213 DFIQVDSPKAY

-237 KKREEKI
+237 KKREAKI

-255 HIIVEIDRDLL
+255 RIIVEIDRDLL
-266 DEVIAI
+266 DEVVAI
-272 TEYPSTLLGEFDKAF
+272 TEYPSALLGEFDKAF
-287 LKLPSEIIITSMKE
+287 LKLPSEIITTSMKE
-301 NQRYFATFNQESQKE
+301 NQRYFAAFNQKSQESPT
-316 GQKED
+316 
-321 QKLHNGFIVVSNA
+321 LHNGFIVVSNA
-334 INKDKQKIILGNQKV
+334 INKDKQKIIAGNQKV

-383 GTLRDKME
+383 GTLKDKME
-391 RELIIA
+391 REAIIA

-404 ASSLNMPLEKALE
+404 APSLNMPLEKALE
-417 LMNRAVQIAKADLLS
+417 LVGRAVRIAKADLLS
-432 EVVYEFTEL
+432 EVVYEFSEL

-456 EWVALSLKE
+456 ELVALSVKE

-477 SSVFSAIVALS
+477 SSIFSAIVALS

-519 LLKIVAHYGL
+519 LLKIIVHYGL
-529 KFDLKVDLKNLFEK
+529 EFDLKADLKNLFEK
-543 VGVYQSFDLEI
+543 VGVYQSFDLEV

-584 IVAIIQKV
+584 IVKIIQKV

-612 SAFKRLANINK
+612 STFKRLANINK
-623 DRNPNQTSGFSA
+623 DRNPNESSEFFIS
-635 NLFKEPQEHALFKAF
+635 LFKEPQEHALFEAF
-650 NALKTSAF
+650 NAIKTSAF

-679 KSVLVMDKDLEI
+679 KSVLVMDKDIEI
-691 QKNRKNFLWNVYQS
+691 QKNRKNFLWGVYQS

>member
-7 LIEVLT
+7 LVEILV

-34 LFQKHA
+34 LFQKRA
-40 IEVRNETQ
+40 LEVG
-48 NQNQNQ
+48 
-54 NNIEVFYTPRR
+54 NIEIFYTPRR
-65 LCVLVKD
+65 LCLLIKD
-72 FPLFTK
+72 FPLLTQ

-84 FGPPIE
+84 FGPPVK
-90 IACNNKDKAQ
+90 IACNNEYKTQ

-114 LKDPKHFQSAFKN
+114 LKDHQHFQTAFKN

-132 YHAKTNPKQ
+132 YHAKIHAKE
-141 PTKNLIMPIVLE
+141 PTKDLIMPIVLE
-153 FLESLNFG
+153 FLEGLNFG
-161 KSMRWGSV
+161 KSMRWGNV

-186 ENFNNIEIKEYGFKT
+186 ENFNDIEVKEYGFKT
-201 KQATKAHRQEGF
+201 KQATKVHRQEGF
-213 DFIEVHSPREY
+213 DFIQVDSPKAY

-237 KKREEKI
+237 KKREAKI

-255 HIIVEIDRDLL
+255 HIIVETDRDLL
-266 DEVIAI
+266 DEVVAI
-272 TEYPSTLLGEFDKAF
+272 TEYPSVLLGEFDKAF

-301 NQRYFATFNQESQKE
+301 NQRYFAAFSQKSQESPT
-316 GQKED
+316 
-321 QKLHNGFIVVSNA
+321 LHNGFIVVSNA
-334 INKDKQKIILGNQKV
+334 INKDKQKIIAGNQKV

-383 GTLRDKME
+383 GTLKDKME
-391 RELIIA
+391 REATIA

-417 LMNRAVQIAKADLLS
+417 LVSRAVKIAKADLLS
-432 EVVYEFTEL
+432 EVVYEFNEL

-456 EWVALSLKE
+456 ELVALSVKE

-519 LLKIVAHYGL
+519 LLKIIAHYGL
-529 KFDLKVDLKNLFEK
+529 GFDLKADLKNLFEK
-543 VGVYQSFDLEI
+543 VGVYQRFDLEI

-563 NNLIDCNPSIIR
+563 HNLIDCNPSIIR
-575 SVLNTNERD
+575 SVLNTSERD
-584 IVAIIQKV
+584 IVNIIQKV

-623 DRNPNQTSGFSA
+623 DRNPNESSEFSIS
-635 NLFKEPQEHALFKAF
+635 LFKESQEHALFEAF
-650 NALKTSAF
+650 NAIKTSAF

-679 KSVLVMDKDLEI
+679 KSVLVMDKDIEI
-691 QKNRKNFLWNVYQS
+691 QKNRKNFLWGVYQS
-705 FLEIGDIKEIAI
+705 FLEIGDIKEIAV

>member
-7 LIEVLT
+7 LVEILV

-34 LFQKHA
+34 LFQKRA
-40 IEVRNETQ
+40 LEVGT
-48 NQNQNQ
+48 
-54 NNIEVFYTPRR
+54 IEVFYTPRR
-65 LCVLVKD
+65 LCLFIKD
-72 FPLFTK
+72 FPLLTQ

-84 FGPPIE
+84 FGPPVK
-90 IACNNKDKAQ
+90 IACNNEDKTQ
-100 GLNALGLGFYQKLG
+100 GLKALGLGFYQKLG
-114 LKDPKHFQSAFKN
+114 LKDPKHFQTAFKN

-132 YHAKTNPKQ
+132 YHAKIYEKE
-141 PTKNLIMPIVLE
+141 PTKDLIMPIVLE
-153 FLESLNFG
+153 FLEGLNFG
-161 KSMRWGSV
+161 KSMRWGNV

-186 ENFNNIEIKEYGFKT
+186 ENFNDIEVKEYGFKT

-213 DFIEVHSPREY
+213 DFIEVDSPKAY

-237 KKREEKI
+237 KKREAKI

-255 HIIVEIDRDLL
+255 EIIVEIDRDLL
-266 DEVIAI
+266 DEVVAI
-272 TEYPSTLLGEFDKAF
+272 TEYPSALLGEFDKAF
-287 LKLPSEIIITSMKE
+287 LKLPSEIITTSMKE
-301 NQRYFATFNQESQKE
+301 NQRYFATFSQKSQE
-316 GQKED
+316 ESPT
-321 QKLHNGFIVVSNA
+321 LHNGFIVVSNA

-383 GTLRDKME
+383 GTLKDKME
-391 RELIIA
+391 RESTIA

-404 ASSLNMPLEKALE
+404 ALSLNMPLEKALE
-417 LMNRAVQIAKADLLS
+417 LVKRAVQIAKADLLS
-432 EVVYEFTEL
+432 EVVYEFSEL

-456 EWVALSLKE
+456 ELVALSLKE

-477 SSVFSAIVALS
+477 SSVFSSIVALS

-519 LLKIVAHYGL
+519 LLKIIAHYGL
-529 KFDLKVDLKNLFEK
+529 EFDLKADLKNLFEE
-543 VGVYQSFDLEI
+543 VGVYQRFDLEI

-584 IVAIIQKV
+584 IVKIIQKV

-623 DRNPNQTSGFSA
+623 DRNPNESSGFSTS
-635 NLFKEPQEHALFKAF
+635 LFKESQEHALFEAF
-650 NALKTSAF
+650 NAIKTSAF

-679 KSVLVMDKDLEI
+679 KSVLVMDKDIEI
-691 QKNRKNFLWNVYQS
+691 QKNRKNFLWGVYQS

>member
-7 LIEVLT
+7 LVEILV

-34 LFQKHA
+34 LFQKRA
-40 IEVRNETQ
+40 LEVG
-48 NQNQNQ
+48 
-54 NNIEVFYTPRR
+54 NIEIFYTPRR
-65 LCVLVKD
+65 LCLLVKD
-72 FPLFTK
+72 FPLLTQ
-78 ETKEEF
+78 EIKEEF
-84 FGPPIE
+84 FGPPVK
-90 IACNNKDKAQ
+90 IACNHQDKTQ

-114 LKDPKHFQSAFKN
+114 LKDHQHFQTAFKN

-132 YHAKTNPKQ
+132 YHAKIHAKE
-141 PTKNLIMPIVLE
+141 PTKDLIMPIVLE
-153 FLESLNFG
+153 FLEGLNFG
-161 KSMRWGSV
+161 KSMRWGNV

-186 ENFNNIEIKEYGFKT
+186 ENFNDIEVKEYGFKT

-213 DFIEVHSPREY
+213 DFIQVDSPKAY

-237 KKREEKI
+237 KKREAKI

-255 HIIVEIDRDLL
+255 RIIVEIDRDLL
-266 DEVIAI
+266 DEVVAI
-272 TEYPSTLLGEFDKAF
+272 TEYPSALLGEFDKAF
-287 LKLPSEIIITSMKE
+287 LKLPSEIITTSMKE
-301 NQRYFATFNQESQKE
+301 NQRYFAAFNQKSQESPT
-316 GQKED
+316 
-321 QKLHNGFIVVSNA
+321 LHNGFIVVSNA
-334 INKDKQKIILGNQKV
+334 INKDKQKIIAGNQKV

-383 GTLRDKME
+383 GTLKDKME
-391 RELIIA
+391 REAIIA
-397 QYLTQKY
+397 EYLTQKY
-404 ASSLNMPLEKALE
+404 ASSLNMSLEKALE
-417 LMNRAVQIAKADLLS
+417 LIGRAVRIAKADLLS
-432 EVVYEFTEL
+432 EVVYEFSEL

-456 EWVALSLKE
+456 ELVALSVKE

-488 LKLDSLFSLFSAG
+488 LKLDSLFSLFSVG

-529 KFDLKVDLKNLFEK
+529 EFDLKTDLKNLFEK
-543 VGVYQSFDLEI
+543 VGVYQNFDLEV

-584 IVAIIQKV
+584 IVKIIQKV

-623 DRNPNQTSGFSA
+623 DRSPNESSEFFIS
-635 NLFKEPQEHALFKAF
+635 LFKESQEYALFEAF
-650 NALKTSAF
+650 NAIKTSAF

-679 KSVLVMDKDLEI
+679 KSVLVMDKDIEI
-691 QKNRKNFLWNVYQS
+691 QKNRKNFLWGVYQS

>member
-7 LIEVLT
+7 LVEILV

-34 LFQKHA
+34 LFQKRA
-40 IEVRNETQ
+40 LEVG
-48 NQNQNQ
+48 
-54 NNIEVFYTPRR
+54 NIEIFYTPRR
-65 LCVLVKD
+65 LCLLVKD
-72 FPLFTK
+72 FPLLTQ

-84 FGPPIE
+84 FGPPVK
-90 IACNNKDKAQ
+90 IACNHQDKTQ

-114 LKDPKHFQSAFKN
+114 LKDHQHFQTAFKN

-132 YHAKTNPKQ
+132 YHAKIHAKEPAKD
-141 PTKNLIMPIVLE
+141 LIMPIVLE
-153 FLESLNFG
+153 FLEGLNFG
-161 KSMRWGSV
+161 KSMRWGNV

-186 ENFNNIEIKEYGFKT
+186 ENFNDIEVKEYGFKT

-213 DFIEVHSPREY
+213 DFIQVDSSKAY

-237 KKREEKI
+237 KKREAKI

-255 HIIVEIDRDLL
+255 NIIVEIDRDLL
-266 DEVIAI
+266 DEVVAI
-272 TEYPSTLLGEFDKAF
+272 TEYPSALLGEFDKAF
-287 LKLPSEIIITSMKE
+287 LKLPSEIITTSMKE
-301 NQRYFATFNQESQKE
+301 NQRYFAAFNQKSQESPT
-316 GQKED
+316 
-321 QKLHNGFIVVSNA
+321 LHNGFIVVSNA
-334 INKDKQKIILGNQKV
+334 INKDKQKIIAGNQKV

-383 GTLRDKME
+383 GTLKDKME
-391 RELIIA
+391 REAIIA

-417 LMNRAVQIAKADLLS
+417 LIGRAVRIAKADLLS
-432 EVVYEFTEL
+432 EVVYEFSEL

-456 EWVALSLKE
+456 ELVALSVKE

-488 LKLDSLFSLFSAG
+488 LKLDSLFSLFSVG

-529 KFDLKVDLKNLFEK
+529 EFDLKADLKNLFEK

-563 NNLIDCNPSIIR
+563 NNLIDCNLSIIR

-584 IVAIIQKV
+584 IVKIIQKV

-612 SAFKRLANINK
+612 STFKRLANINK
-623 DRNPNQTSGFSA
+623 DRNPNESSEFFIS
-635 NLFKEPQEHALFKAF
+635 LFKELQEHALFEAF
-650 NALKTSAF
+650 NAIKTSTF

-668 FGLHAPLEEYF
+668 FGLHVPLEEYF
-679 KSVLVMDKDLEI
+679 KSVLVMDKDIEI
-691 QKNRKNFLWNVYQS
+691 QKNRKNFLWGVYQS

>member
-7 LIEVLT
+7 LVEILV

-34 LFQKHA
+34 LFQKRTL
-40 IEVRNETQ
+40 EVG
-48 NQNQNQ
+48 
-54 NNIEVFYTPRR
+54 NIEIFYTPRR
-65 LCVLVKD
+65 LCLLVKD
-72 FPLFTK
+72 FPLLTQ

-84 FGPPIE
+84 FGPPVK
-90 IACNNKDKAQ
+90 IACNHQDKTQ

-114 LKDPKHFQSAFKN
+114 LKDHQHFQTAFKN

-132 YHAKTNPKQ
+132 YHAKIHAKE
-141 PTKNLIMPIVLE
+141 PTKDLIMPIVLE
-153 FLESLNFG
+153 FLEGLNFG
-161 KSMRWGSV
+161 KSMRWGNV

-186 ENFNNIEIKEYGFKT
+186 ENFNGIEVKEYGFKT

-213 DFIEVHSPREY
+213 DFIQVDSPKAY

-237 KKREEKI
+237 KKREAKI
-244 LQEIKELETKH
+244 LQEIKELEIKH
-255 HIIVEIDRDLL
+255 NIIVEIDRDLL
-266 DEVIAI
+266 DEVVAI
-272 TEYPSTLLGEFDKAF
+272 TEYPSALLGEFDKAF
-287 LKLPSEIIITSMKE
+287 LKLPSEIITTSMKE
-301 NQRYFATFNQESQKE
+301 NQRYFAAFNQKSQESPT
-316 GQKED
+316 
-321 QKLHNGFIVVSNA
+321 LHNGFIVVSNA
-334 INKDKQKIILGNQKV
+334 INKDKQKIIAGNQKV

-383 GTLRDKME
+383 GTLKDKME
-391 RELIIA
+391 REAVIA

-404 ASSLNMPLEKALE
+404 APSLNMPLEKALE
-417 LMNRAVQIAKADLLS
+417 LVSRAVRIAKADLLS
-432 EVVYEFTEL
+432 EVVYEFSEL

-456 EWVALSLKE
+456 ELVALSVKE

-488 LKLDSLFSLFSAG
+488 LKLDSLFSLFSVG

-529 KFDLKVDLKNLFEK
+529 GFDLKADLKNLFEK
-543 VGVYQSFDLEI
+543 VGVYQSFDLEV

-584 IVAIIQKV
+584 IVKIIQKV

-623 DRNPNQTSGFSA
+623 DRNPNESSEFFIS
-635 NLFKEPQEHALFKAF
+635 LFKESQEHALFEAF
-650 NALKTSAF
+650 NAIKTSAF

-679 KSVLVMDKDLEI
+679 KSVLVMDKDIEI
-691 QKNRKNFLWNVYQS
+691 QKNRKNFLWSVYQS

>member
-7 LIEVLT
+7 LVEILV

-19 ALLNEYKEMPKKLHA
+19 ALLNEYKEMPKKLQA
-34 LFQKHA
+34 LFQKRA
-40 IEVRNETQ
+40 LEVG
-48 NQNQNQ
+48 
-54 NNIEVFYTPRR
+54 NIEIFYTPRR
-65 LCVLVKD
+65 LCLLVKD
-72 FPLFTK
+72 FPLLTQ

-84 FGPPIE
+84 FGPPVK
-90 IACNNKDKAQ
+90 IACNHQDKTQ
-100 GLNALGLGFYQKLG
+100 GLNELGLGFYQKLG
-114 LKDPKHFQSAFKN
+114 LKDHQHFQTAFKN

-132 YHAKTNPKQ
+132 YHAKIHAKE
-141 PTKNLIMPIVLE
+141 PTKDLIMPIVLE
-153 FLESLNFG
+153 FLEGLNFG

-169 EKSFIRPIHNI
+169 EKGFIRPIHNI

-186 ENFNNIEIKEYGFKT
+186 ENFNDIEVKEYGFKT

-213 DFIEVHSPREY
+213 DFIQVDSPKAY

-237 KKREEKI
+237 KKREAKI

-255 HIIVEIDRDLL
+255 RIIVEIDRDLL
-266 DEVIAI
+266 DEVVAI
-272 TEYPSTLLGEFDKAF
+272 TEYPSALLGEFDKAF
-287 LKLPSEIIITSMKE
+287 LKLPSEIITTSMKE
-301 NQRYFATFNQESQKE
+301 NQRYFAAFNQKSQESPT
-316 GQKED
+316 
-321 QKLHNGFIVVSNA
+321 LHNGFIVVSNA
-334 INKDKQKIILGNQKV
+334 INKDKQKIIAGNQKV

-354 SDAVFFY
+354 SDAVFFC

-383 GTLRDKME
+383 GTLKDKME
-391 RELIIA
+391 REAIIA
-397 QYLTQKY
+397 EYLTQKY
-404 ASSLNMPLEKALE
+404 APSLNMPLEKALE
-417 LMNRAVQIAKADLLS
+417 LVSRAVRIAKADLLS
-432 EVVYEFTEL
+432 EVVYEFSEL

-456 EWVALSLKE
+456 ELVALSVKE

-488 LKLDSLFSLFSAG
+488 LKLDSLFSLFSVG

-519 LLKIVAHYGL
+519 LLKIIAHYGL
-529 KFDLKVDLKNLFEK
+529 GFDLKADLKNLFEK
-543 VGVYQSFDLEI
+543 VGVYQSFDLEV

-584 IVAIIQKV
+584 IVKIIQKV

-623 DRNPNQTSGFSA
+623 DRNPNESSEFSIS
-635 NLFKEPQEHALFKAF
+635 LFKESQEHALFEAF
-650 NALKTSAF
+650 NAIKTSAF

-679 KSVLVMDKDLEI
+679 KSVLVMDKDIEI
-691 QKNRKNFLWNVYQS
+691 QKNRKNFLWSVYQS

>member
-7 LIEVLT
+7 LVEILV

-34 LFQKHA
+34 LFQKRA
-40 IEVRNETQ
+40 LEVG
-48 NQNQNQ
+48 
-54 NNIEVFYTPRR
+54 NIEIFYTPRR
-65 LCVLVKD
+65 LCLLVKD
-72 FPLFTK
+72 FPLLTQ

-84 FGPPIE
+84 FGPPIK
-90 IACNNKDKAQ
+90 IACNHQDKTQ
-100 GLNALGLGFYQKLG
+100 GLNELGLGFYQKLG
-114 LKDPKHFQSAFKN
+114 LKDHQHFQTAFKN

-132 YHAKTNPKQ
+132 YHAKIHAKE
-141 PTKNLIMPIVLE
+141 PTKDLIMPIVLE
-153 FLESLNFG
+153 FLEGLNFG
-161 KSMRWGSV
+161 KSMRWGNV

-186 ENFNNIEIKEYGFKT
+186 ENFNGIEVKEYGFKT
-201 KQATKAHRQEGF
+201 KQATKVHRQEGF
-213 DFIEVHSPREY
+213 DFIQVDSPKAY

-237 KKREEKI
+237 KKREAKI
-244 LQEIKELETKH
+244 LQEIKELEIKH

-266 DEVIAI
+266 DEVVAI
-272 TEYPSTLLGEFDKAF
+272 TEYPSVLLGEFDKAF
-287 LKLPSEIIITSMKE
+287 LKLPSEIITTSMKE
-301 NQRYFATFNQESQKE
+301 NQRYFAAFNQKSQESPT
-316 GQKED
+316 
-321 QKLHNGFIVVSNA
+321 LHNGFIVVSNA
-334 INKDKQKIILGNQKV
+334 INKDKQKIIAGNQKV

-383 GTLRDKME
+383 GTLKDKME
-391 RELIIA
+391 REAVIA

-404 ASSLNMPLEKALE
+404 ASSLNMSLEKALE
-417 LMNRAVQIAKADLLS
+417 LVSRAVRIAKADLLS
-432 EVVYEFTEL
+432 EVVYEFSEL

-456 EWVALSLKE
+456 ELVALSVKE

-488 LKLDSLFSLFSAG
+488 LKLDSLFSLFSVG

-529 KFDLKVDLKNLFEK
+529 GFDLKADLKNLFEK

-584 IVAIIQKV
+584 IVKIIQKV
-592 KALKRFLDDPK
+592 KALKHFLDDPK

-623 DRNPNQTSGFSA
+623 DRNPNESSEFSIS
-635 NLFKEPQEHALFKAF
+635 LFKESQEHALFEAF
-650 NALKTSAF
+650 NAIKTSAF

-679 KSVLVMDKDLEI
+679 KSVLVMDKDIEI
-691 QKNRKNFLWNVYQS
+691 QKNRKNFLWSVYQS

>member
-7 LIEVLT
+7 LVEILV

-34 LFQKHA
+34 LFHKCA
-40 IEVRNETQ
+40 LEVG
-48 NQNQNQ
+48 
-54 NNIEVFYTPRR
+54 NIEIFYTPRR
-65 LCVLVKD
+65 LCLLVKD
-72 FPLFTK
+72 FPLLTQ

-84 FGPPIE
+84 FGPPVK
-90 IACNNKDKAQ
+90 IACNHQDKTQ
-100 GLNALGLGFYQKLG
+100 GLNELGLGFYQKLG
-114 LKDPKHFQSAFKN
+114 LKDHQHFQTAFKN

-132 YHAKTNPKQ
+132 YHAKIHAKE
-141 PTKNLIMPIVLE
+141 PTKDLIMPIVLE
-153 FLESLNFG
+153 FLEGLNFG

-186 ENFNNIEIKEYGFKT
+186 KNFNDIEVKEYGLKT

-213 DFIEVHSPREY
+213 DFIQVDSPKAY

-237 KKREEKI
+237 KKREAKI

-266 DEVIAI
+266 DEVVAI
-272 TEYPSTLLGEFDKAF
+272 TEYPSALLGEFDKAF
-287 LKLPSEIIITSMKE
+287 LKLPSEIITTSMKE
-301 NQRYFATFNQESQKE
+301 NQRYFAAFNQKSQESPT
-316 GQKED
+316 
-321 QKLHNGFIVVSNA
+321 LHNGFIVVSNA
-334 INKDKQKIILGNQKV
+334 INKDKQKIIAGNQKV

-361 ENDLKKPLDN
+361 ENDLKKPLDS

-383 GTLRDKME
+383 GTLKDKME
-391 RELIIA
+391 REAIIA

-404 ASSLNMPLEKALE
+404 ASSLNMSLEKALE
-417 LMNRAVQIAKADLLS
+417 LVDRAVRIAKADLLS
-432 EVVYEFTEL
+432 EVVYEFSEL

-456 EWVALSLKE
+456 ELVALSVKE

-488 LKLDSLFSLFSAG
+488 LKLDSLLSLFSVG

-519 LLKIVAHYGL
+519 LLKIIAHYGL
-529 KFDLKVDLKNLFEK
+529 GFDLKADLKNLFEK
-543 VGVYQSFDLEI
+543 VGVYQSFDLEV

-584 IVAIIQKV
+584 IVKIIQKV

-623 DRNPNQTSGFSA
+623 DRNPNESSEFFIS
-635 NLFKEPQEHALFKAF
+635 LFKESQEHALFEAF
-650 NALKTSAF
+650 NAIKTSAF

-679 KSVLVMDKDLEI
+679 KSVLVMDKDIEI
-691 QKNRKNFLWNVYQS
+691 QKNRKNFLWGVYQS

>member
-7 LIEVLT
+7 LVEILV

-19 ALLNEYKEMPKKLHA
+19 ALLNEYKEMPKKLYA
-34 LFQKHA
+34 LFQKRA
-40 IEVRNETQ
+40 LEVG
-48 NQNQNQ
+48 
-54 NNIEVFYTPRR
+54 NIEIFYTPRR
-65 LCVLVKD
+65 LCLLVKD
-72 FPLFTK
+72 FPLLTQ

-84 FGPPIE
+84 FGPPVK
-90 IACNNKDKAQ
+90 IACNHQDKTQ

-114 LKDPKHFQSAFKN
+114 LKDHQHFQTAFKN

-132 YHAKTNPKQ
+132 YHAKIHAKE
-141 PTKNLIMPIVLE
+141 PTKDLIMPIVLE
-153 FLESLNFG
+153 FLEGLNFG
-161 KSMRWGSV
+161 KSMRWGNV

-186 ENFNNIEIKEYGFKT
+186 ENFNDIEVKEYGFKT
-201 KQATKAHRQEGF
+201 KQATKVHRQEGF
-213 DFIEVHSPREY
+213 DFIQVDSPKAY
-224 FEVLEKNHVILDP
+224 FEVLEKKHVILDP
-237 KKREEKI
+237 KKREAKI

-255 HIIVEIDRDLL
+255 RIIVEIDRDLL
-266 DEVIAI
+266 DEVVAI
-272 TEYPSTLLGEFDKAF
+272 TEYPSALLGEFDKAF
-287 LKLPSEIIITSMKE
+287 LKLPSEIITTSMKE
-301 NQRYFATFNQESQKE
+301 NQRYFAAFNQKSQESPT
-316 GQKED
+316 
-321 QKLHNGFIVVSNA
+321 LHNGFIVVSNA
-334 INKDKQKIILGNQKV
+334 INKDKQKIIAGNQKV

-383 GTLRDKME
+383 GTLKDKME
-391 RELIIA
+391 RETVIA
-397 QYLTQKY
+397 EYLTQKY

-417 LMNRAVQIAKADLLS
+417 LVSRAVRIAKADLLS
-432 EVVYEFTEL
+432 EVVYEFSEL

-456 EWVALSLKE
+456 ELVALSVKE

-488 LKLDSLFSLFSAG
+488 LKLDSLFSLFSVG

-519 LLKIVAHYGL
+519 LLKTIAHYGL
-529 KFDLKVDLKNLFEK
+529 GFDLKADLKNLFEK
-543 VGVYQSFDLEI
+543 VGVYQSFDLEV

-563 NNLIDCNPSIIR
+563 NNLIDCNLSIIR

-584 IVAIIQKV
+584 IVKIIQKV

-623 DRNPNQTSGFSA
+623 DRNPNESSEFFIS
-635 NLFKEPQEHALFKAF
+635 LFKESQEHALFEAF
-650 NALKTSAF
+650 NAIKTSAF

-679 KSVLVMDKDLEI
+679 KSVLVMDKDIEI
-691 QKNRKNFLWNVYQS
+691 QKNRKNFLWGVYQS

>member
-7 LIEVLT
+7 LVEILV

-34 LFQKHA
+34 LFQKCA
-40 IEVRNETQ
+40 LEVG
-48 NQNQNQ
+48 
-54 NNIEVFYTPRR
+54 NIEIFYTPRR
-65 LCVLVKD
+65 LCLLIKD
-72 FPLFTK
+72 FPLLTQ

-84 FGPPIE
+84 FGPPVK
-90 IACNNKDKAQ
+90 IACNNEDKTQ

-114 LKDPKHFQSAFKN
+114 LKDHQHFQTAFKN

-132 YHAKTNPKQ
+132 YHAKIHEKE
-141 PTKNLIMPIVLE
+141 PTKDLIMPIVLE
-153 FLESLNFG
+153 FLEGLNFG

-186 ENFNNIEIKEYGFKT
+186 ENFNGIEVKEYGFKT
-201 KQATKAHRQEGF
+201 KQATKVHRQEGF
-213 DFIEVHSPREY
+213 DFIQVDSPKAY

-237 KKREEKI
+237 KKREAKI

-266 DEVIAI
+266 DEVVAI
-272 TEYPSTLLGEFDKAF
+272 TEYPNALLGEFDKAF
-287 LKLPSEIIITSMKE
+287 LKLPSEIITTSMKE
-301 NQRYFATFNQESQKE
+301 NQRYFAAFNQKSQESPT
-316 GQKED
+316 
-321 QKLHNGFIVVSNA
+321 LHNGFIVVSNA
-334 INKDKQKIILGNQKV
+334 INKDKQKIIAGNQKV

-383 GTLRDKME
+383 GTLKDKME
-391 RELIIA
+391 REAVIA

-404 ASSLNMPLEKALE
+404 ASSLNMSLEKALE
-417 LMNRAVQIAKADLLS
+417 LVSRAVRIAKADLLS
-432 EVVYEFTEL
+432 EVVYEFSEL

-456 EWVALSLKE
+456 ELVALSVKE

-488 LKLDSLFSLFSAG
+488 LKLDSLFSLFSVG

-519 LLKIVAHYGL
+519 LLKIIAHYGL
-529 KFDLKVDLKNLFEK
+529 EFDLKADLKNLFEK

-584 IVAIIQKV
+584 IVKIIQKV

-623 DRNPNQTSGFSA
+623 DRNPNESSEFSIS
-635 NLFKEPQEHALFKAF
+635 LFKELQEHALFEAF
-650 NALKTSAF
+650 NAIKTSAF

-679 KSVLVMDKDLEI
+679 KSVLVMDKDIEI
-691 QKNRKNFLWNVYQS
+691 QKNRKNFLWGVYQS

>member
-7 LIEVLT
+7 LVEILV

-19 ALLNEYKEMPKKLHA
+19 ALLNEYREMPKKLHA
-34 LFQKHA
+34 LFQKRA
-40 IEVRNETQ
+40 LEVG
-48 NQNQNQ
+48 
-54 NNIEVFYTPRR
+54 NIEVFYTPRR
-65 LCVLVKD
+65 LCLFVKD
-72 FPLFTK
+72 FPLLTQ

-84 FGPPIE
+84 FGPPVK
-90 IACNNKDKAQ
+90 IACNNEDKTQ

-114 LKDPKHFQSAFKN
+114 LKDHQHFQTAFKN

-132 YHAKTNPKQ
+132 YHAKIHAKE
-141 PTKNLIMPIVLE
+141 PTKDLIMPIVLE
-153 FLESLNFG
+153 FLEGLNFG
-161 KSMRWGSV
+161 KSMRWGNV
-169 EKSFIRPIHNI
+169 ERSFIRPIHNI

-186 ENFNNIEIKEYGFKT
+186 ENFNDIEVKEYGFKT
-201 KQATKAHRQEGF
+201 KQATKVHRQEGF
-213 DFIEVHSPREY
+213 DFIQVDSPKAY

-237 KKREEKI
+237 KKREAKI
-244 LQEIKELETKH
+244 LQEIKDLETKH
-255 HIIVEIDRDLL
+255 HIIVETDRDLL
-266 DEVIAI
+266 DEIVAI

-287 LKLPSEIIITSMKE
+287 LKLPSEIITTSMKE
-301 NQRYFATFNQESQKE
+301 NQRYFAVFDQKSQESPT
-316 GQKED
+316 
-321 QKLHNGFIVVSNA
+321 LHNGFVVVSNA
-334 INKDKQKIILGNQKV
+334 INKDKQKIIAGNQKV

-383 GTLRDKME
+383 GTLKDKME
-391 RELIIA
+391 REATIA

-404 ASSLNMPLEKALE
+404 APSLNMPLEKALK
-417 LMNRAVQIAKADLLS
+417 LIGRAVKIAKADLLS
-432 EVVYEFTEL
+432 EVVYEFSEL

-456 EWVALSLKE
+456 ELVALSLKE

-488 LKLDSLFSLFSAG
+488 LKLDSLFSLFSTG

-519 LLKIVAHYGL
+519 LLKIIAHYGL
-529 KFDLKVDLKNLFEK
+529 EFDLKADLKNLFEK

-563 NNLIDCNPSIIR
+563 HNLIDCNPSIIR

-584 IVAIIQKV
+584 IVKIIQKV

-623 DRNPNQTSGFSA
+623 DKNPNESSEFSIS
-635 NLFKEPQEHALFKAF
+635 LFKEPKEHTLFEAF
-650 NALKTSAF
+650 NAIKTSAF

-679 KSVLVMDKDLEI
+679 KSVLVMDKDIEI
-691 QKNRKNFLWNVYQS
+691 QKNRKNFLWGVYQS
-705 FLEIGDIKEIAI
+705 FLEIGDIKEIAV

>member
-1 MHSDEL
+1 
-7 LIEVLT
+7 
-13 EELPAQ
+13 
-19 ALLNEYKEMPKKLHA
+19 
-34 LFQKHA
+34 
-40 IEVRNETQ
+40 
-48 NQNQNQ
+48 
-54 NNIEVFYTPRR
+54 
-65 LCVLVKD
+65 
-72 FPLFTK
+72 
-78 ETKEEF
+78 
-84 FGPPIE
+84 
-90 IACNNKDKAQ
+90 
-100 GLNALGLGFYQKLG
+100 
-114 LKDPKHFQSAFKN
+114 
-127 NKEVL
+127 
-132 YHAKTNPKQ
+132 
-141 PTKNLIMPIVLE
+141 
-153 FLESLNFG
+153 
-161 KSMRWGSV
+161 MRWGNV

-186 ENFNNIEIKEYGFKT
+186 ENFNDIEVKEYGFKT

-213 DFIEVHSPREY
+213 DFIQVDSPKAY

-237 KKREEKI
+237 KKREAKI

-255 HIIVEIDRDLL
+255 RIIVEIDRDLL
-266 DEVIAI
+266 DEVVAI
-272 TEYPSTLLGEFDKAF
+272 TEYPSALLGEFDKAF
-287 LKLPSEIIITSMKE
+287 LKLPSEIITTSMKE
-301 NQRYFATFNQESQKE
+301 NQRYFAAFNQKSQESPT
-316 GQKED
+316 
-321 QKLHNGFIVVSNA
+321 LHNGFIVISNA
-334 INKDKQKIILGNQKV
+334 INKDKQKIIAGNQKV

-383 GTLRDKME
+383 GTLKDKME
-391 RELIIA
+391 REAIIA

-417 LMNRAVQIAKADLLS
+417 LVSRAVRIAKADLLS
-432 EVVYEFTEL
+432 EVVYEFSEL

-456 EWVALSLKE
+456 ELVALSVKE

-519 LLKIVAHYGL
+519 LLKIIAHYGL
-529 KFDLKVDLKNLFEK
+529 GFDLKVDLKNLFEK

-584 IVAIIQKV
+584 IVKIIQKV

-623 DRNPNQTSGFSA
+623 DRNPNESSEFFIS
-635 NLFKEPQEHALFKAF
+635 LFKESQEHVLFEAF
-650 NALKTSAF
+650 NAIKTSAF

-679 KSVLVMDKDLEI
+679 KSVLVMDKDIEI
-691 QKNRKNFLWNVYQS
+691 QKNRKNFLWGVYQS

>member
-7 LIEVLT
+7 LVEILV

-34 LFQKHA
+34 LFQKRA
-40 IEVRNETQ
+40 LEVG
-48 NQNQNQ
+48 
-54 NNIEVFYTPRR
+54 NIEIFYTPRR
-65 LCVLVKD
+65 LCLLVKD
-72 FPLFTK
+72 FPILTQ

-84 FGPPIE
+84 FGPPVK
-90 IACNNKDKAQ
+90 IACNNEDKTQ

-114 LKDPKHFQSAFKN
+114 LKDHQHFQTAFKN

-132 YHAKTNPKQ
+132 YHAKIHAKE
-141 PTKNLIMPIVLE
+141 PTKDLIMPIVLE
-153 FLESLNFG
+153 FLEGLNFG
-161 KSMRWGSV
+161 KSMRWGNV

-186 ENFNNIEIKEYGFKT
+186 ENFNDIEVKEYGFKT

-213 DFIEVHSPREY
+213 DFIQVDSPKAY

-237 KKREEKI
+237 KKREAKI
-244 LQEIKELETKH
+244 LKEIKELETKH
-255 HIIVEIDRDLL
+255 RIIVEIDRDLL
-266 DEVIAI
+266 DEVVAI
-272 TEYPSTLLGEFDKAF
+272 TEYPSALLGEFDKAF
-287 LKLPSEIIITSMKE
+287 LKLPSEIITTSMKE
-301 NQRYFATFNQESQKE
+301 NQRYFAVFSQKE
-316 GQKED
+316 ESPT
-321 QKLHNGFIVVSNA
+321 LHNGFIVVSNA
-334 INKDKQKIILGNQKV
+334 INKDKQKIIAGNQKV

-383 GTLRDKME
+383 GTLKDKME
-391 RELIIA
+391 REAIIA

-404 ASSLNMPLEKALE
+404 ASSLNMSLEKALE
-417 LMNRAVQIAKADLLS
+417 LVGRAVRIAKADLLS
-432 EVVYEFTEL
+432 EVVYEFSEL

-456 EWVALSLKE
+456 ELVALSVKE

-488 LKLDSLFSLFSAG
+488 LKLDSLFSLFSVG

-529 KFDLKVDLKNLFEK
+529 GFDLKADLKNLFER
-543 VGVYQSFDLEI
+543 VGVYQSFDLEV

-563 NNLIDCNPSIIR
+563 NNLIDCNLSIIR

-584 IVAIIQKV
+584 IVKIIQKV

-623 DRNPNQTSGFSA
+623 DRNPNESSEFSIS
-635 NLFKEPQEHALFKAF
+635 LFKELQEHALFEAF
-650 NALKTSAF
+650 NAIKTSAF

-679 KSVLVMDKDLEI
+679 KSVLVMDKDIEI
-691 QKNRKNFLWNVYQS
+691 QKNRKNFLWGVYQS